1 MNLLYIKI
9 SQSRLILIYGKDIS
23 IGMEN
28 TKGVCMAKGYFTA
41 TPLGLGG
48 IEAVKQKIAGS
59 KMFNAD
65 DWNKYLAQGKIA
77 EYVQTISDFE
87 KKVNYD
93 TFANELDGI
102 KYLTS
107 DQKLLAMQNELY
119 GNKLDKVEKTKEIV
133 NEDGTKSTQKFET
146 TEYDY
151 VKGLLQSQVAY
162 NKATALYN
170 ESAQLKASRDKVGD
184 VFKAI
189 PQGLLEGGLSKIGAV
204 YNIFEGVINAIAAG
218 VSTQP
223 SDLDA
228 SGNIAVVENMDKAFR
243 AAFAGTGWDETAIDW
258 LRKNIFFYEEGDY
271 AQGFARYTYSAAE
284 SFGALIPGMILN
296 GAGQLFGA
304 TGKVAT
310 GLAKT
315 AQVSYYTG
323 MASSNMQELFRDD
336 TMLTRPTLELIANAS
351 IKTAFEIG
359 VEKTLGV
366 MFGNTSLDNIAFGYG
381 TVASSGITA
390 KNAIARIAKDAL
402 QEGMEEYFQDYSA
415 YFTDQVFSIWAEDYK
430 GCSDWTLQGAFDAF
444 VLGAAMSLGGS
455 LARAATTKRVS
466 TGEIDE
472 KTGKY
477 KKLGKLQS
485 FEYNLTMRSMLDTIN
500 ELDFDKMSTDEQ
512 VSVIGGLY
520 TTMRAITSLY
530 GTFGEERMAVAEK
543 ILNRVQQGKK
553 VTSEDVRNS
562 ITKLSLELQLGKE
575 KYQKAEEI
583 KELTNLMAI
592 EAVIKGTE
600 RKNKAELAQEIQDLK
615 LAGEVVTITK
625 KSTKQEIAE
634 TLDVSD
640 NVVDTIQKMLN
651 GTGKELI
658 VVQNGTGITETET
671 SVIAAKQ
678 CLETFDADTNMRTL
692 SEQRIIKAVLIDREV
707 SDAFNDIREI
717 MVGPNGTPYTP
728 QQFMTMLLYDDNF
741 AYSVLYNGDKD
752 LVRLISRLDT
762 IAKFLVKENGI
773 ENITKQDIAIVKE
786 RLHKVLYN
794 FYKGAPYVTQ
804 GDVEQSTILSS
815 DEKKQLKANNWQRGI
830 YANIMDRNEFPS
842 KEDLNVLEIMVNAY
856 KTDEST
862 KQKMLSDLKSTEIE
876 VVKTALKKLVTEFE
890 TNFKGVYN
898 GHIYLEYDGNPLKAE
913 FNTFLKQ
920 HNVTIDQILSG
931 DLDPALAQQV
941 MATQGSVSPSSC
953 VKYFQDLYKNEYR
966 HEFVPDFTKGTV
978 VVKEGFARSY
988 GSKTALQQATDISAD
1003 IDYKAETALIKK
1015 SYNLP
1020 YDIFGKDVTKF
1031 QKMNATID
1039 DVIKDP
1045 RLQSDTVKADV
1056 KAKYGDNS
1064 PMHTFMYLRDFIFNK
1079 SGGNESILVDNSGNY
1094 YIATIAGSD
1103 KVGAKA
1109 LNDNRAFKSIDEALQ
1124 EAQKD
1129 EIDGTADVDISECID
1144 KKYLSVFGKDN
1155 APEVIFEAMAYRED
1169 GEVVIDRTTYGYY
1182 DEDSNTIII
1191 NSNAFR
1197 KLTKADLEGLSEN
1210 QIARLKE
1217 EVLTQNRKQFRWT
1230 LLHEFRHALQAN
1242 NGLTLGFGE
1251 FLPKLARRNKA
1262 GAEAIIKDMRKHFP
1276 TAFGNEYNYKKDLE
1290 TADQILYQL
1299 SGEMGAVGYERE
1311 LNMYPLVI
1319 KRTSTGQ
1326 VQKIIMPWGTEYDRT
1341 GVVSQKVVSK
1351 SLKYEAGTGYVMTV
1365 NNVVNDS
1372 AMYKR
1377 VQAEIKH
1384 VLGNELRRQGYTN
1397 EMAIAK
1403 RAIFE
1408 GLRSTPNITNPEVFN
1423 RFWANIEQKTGLRFD
1438 QEARRDWANF
1448 NSLGNAEKLVL
1459 SVYPTTSP
1467 YSVDTEFVPVP
1478 VLQIRSN
1485 SKTQYIACTNI
1496 GGDNIGTAVKELQ
1509 RGGYIDA
1516 NASVKVSVENI
1527 QVGSLFDA
1535 FSLTT
1540 NTIRLRSDFTSVP
1553 ATKMI
1558 KLDNIIKGKTVTIL
1572 GLDNIQTYADKV
1584 LSTYDSSDR
1593 NLIGST
1599 NRRLAY
1605 VNRDMLTDIE
1615 QNTDLKFD
1623 DWYSK
1628 NKDKAT
1634 KAEVAYYQR
1643 FKDGTFDK
1651 AEFHSQF
1658 MQYLHDVFD
1667 VQKSALLNEYMWNSG
1682 MMSASDPR
1690 ATSNL
1695 KDKLATEIKSTPG
1708 MYQKMMNIARFQIAP
1723 MLSYNEFMNT
1733 DIPFVRVTTQTESGK
1748 RAFSGASLGTVNLD
1762 TQLGLV
1768 TSGDTTP
1775 YKLYVGTV
1783 KPKQALG
1790 FTTSGEYEVLLPT
1803 DITQSADKYTIVAKN
1818 DKFYLLGEEY
1828 GDIAEQIKD
1837 VDMRSAEGVPLDTTF
1852 SFFKNSTGKSRY
1864 VSHEAAQ
1871 NSNLKYYVKPN
1882 QVIQMDPRMQ
1892 ALNANS
1898 TGIEET
1904 LDRNF
1909 VNMIKNGR
1917 LRTKSDLYKYIR
1929 RAWNIDYYR
1938 GATKEYRAKLE
1949 ATFKLINDNYFGNTA
1964 ISNLKTLLVLMDQ
1977 GMADYYAARVTIL
1990 KYAEVH
1996 PENTK
2001 ISKLLT
2007 TGTTAESLNMVI
2019 NYIKTAPELKE
2030 LFGKLKTAFNLY
2042 RGMEYIDTY
2051 EGKKAMLVPMMA
2063 RFDGTLESA
2072 GLIAR
2077 DIRWTGIKDI
2087 QSKYAGKAKVGKE
2100 GEEELDAY
2108 ENTADTS
2115 GNNLSGIVKQEEK
2128 VDWLINYYIDKDLE
2142 GRSWK
2147 STQEAIVE
2155 RNKLYQK
2162 YNDSFDEFTDS
2173 EIDAMYADA
2182 ITSESVGRKVTSK
2195 NIIKESTGAKPLTV
2209 RGTYEH
2215 ARSTARKIISRL
2227 TTEQLAKFVEKHPD
2241 LGITADGK
2249 FKYPEMQ
2256 KVSPTMGLAGAENVL
2271 LMRRDFNAK
2280 LDEALEEVLAGKYGT
2295 KSEQKIIASQKKR
2308 IEKLEADLAA
2318 AMNQKAKGKQVE
2330 VIVEGSGL
2338 ITSMDSTTVPNTLQK
2353 VFETEFSE
2361 TAKTEVKYFSDEDDY
2376 HFKRNYETF
2385 VDQNAETLMELTEQD
2400 VDEILNFYE
2409 KYSLA
2414 PSGESSETF
2423 IRFNAIR
2430 QYMIMYIYKLGE
2442 DNMIPLSDAN
2452 KKRIETMFKA
2462 IKSSSGTE
2470 LSISREAQEIINPTA
2485 MILKS
2490 LQKIYGI
2497 EVDDQDIDDLR
2508 MTVKRD
2514 YTARA
2519 KAANMDVDEYRVQE
2533 MNKILRKIEKDAI
2546 VKLQGKPRNK
2556 VDMIL
2561 KWQRAAMLSSIGTW
2575 ARNAASNVLLDIT
2588 NKASDGIG
2596 NFTFGLLDKLT
2607 KSDQKRK
2614 LPTDQYRIT
2623 GTKLDKTDASDRVL
2637 IDFIDKTIRA
2647 SGIMDLIAD
2656 GLTKYDASATA
2667 HKSSAPSEVLAQLI
2681 VNSTISKLSNENTFP
2696 EGNHWWSKPFMAAGN
2711 GMAKLLYGYT
2721 DKNGKVHKG
2730 VMTDTKAVMKSF
2742 YSYLGKM
2749 LKEDFQSGRI
2759 TANDLSKGLNSRAI
2773 IDLIS
2778 NAYVMA
2784 SWDYMHKANF
2794 FNKLDG
2800 LIRKY
2805 TGDGGYF
2812 IWKQIEPFAAAG
2824 WNWFM
2829 KGLDYTPIGLVR
2841 AIKNYIKLENFAK
2854 KMDADK
2860 EMQVAPSSRFATYLV
2875 KRQLGSGIIGT
2886 IGTIAGCFLAGLG
2899 VAGIDD
2905 DDGKPK
2911 LYIGNLSVDIS
2922 NIFGTSGM
2930 LAGIAMGGAFIQ
2942 AKSKNQSWFEA
2953 VIEGMVS
2960 SFDSMF
2966 IDSVFSDVFDL
2977 MQSRETF
2984 TQVLMNRAG
2993 SSFAMFVPNLLKT
3006 ALSYSTVVTPKYS
3019 SGILGQLERQMVQ
3032 ILPSL
3037 AYALPR
3043 RYDIYTGELQ
3053 YKYNMP
3059 WMDRWY
3065 DAIAGVAV
3073 NYGTPIKVKRRVAS
3087 QLEVLATSLGV
3098 SKGELTGRYNDIGNL
3113 TTEQTGRLN
3122 LYYGKLNNNS
3132 LNKFINNQEKYYV
3145 ENEKGT
3151 RVNLYY
3157 NQMTDK
3163 QKKSVITRIMSDNAK
3178 YAKVYIGTQMGYK
3191 YYGTEDEVKKLIQL
3205 GVRNVYIKSDT
3216 RTGFVK

>member
-9 SQSRLILIYGKDIS
+9 SQCRLILIYGKDIS

-28 TKGVCMAKGYFTA
+28 TKGVCMAKSYFTA

-151 VKGLLQSQVAY
+151 VKGLLQSQIAY

-189 PQGLLEGGLSKIGAV
+189 PQGLLEDSIGKVGAI
-204 YNIFEGVINAIAAG
+204 YNVFEGVINAIAAG

-223 SDLDA
+223 NDLNA
-228 SGNIAVVENMDKAFR
+228 AGNIAVVENMDKAFR
-243 AAFAGTGWDETAIDW
+243 AAFVDTGWDDTAIDW
-258 LRKNIFFYEEGDY
+258 LQKNIFFYEEGDY
-271 AQGFARYTYSAAE
+271 AQGFARYTYSAAK

-359 VEKTLGV
+359 VEQTLGV
-366 MFGNTSLDNIAFGYG
+366 MFGSTSLDNMAFGYG

-500 ELDFDKMSTDEQ
+500 ELDFDKMSNDEQ

-640 NVVDTIQKMLN
+640 NVVDTIQKMLD

-658 VVQNGTGITETET
+658 VVQNGSGITETET

-707 SDAFNDIREI
+707 SDAFNDIRET

-762 IAKFLVKENGI
+762 IAKFLVKENRI
-773 ENITKQDIAIVKE
+773 ENITKQDIAIVKD

-862 KQKMLSDLKSTEIE
+862 KQKMLSDLKSTKIE

-898 GHIYLEYDGNPLKAE
+898 GHVYLEYDGNPLKAE

-941 MATQGSVSPSSC
+941 MAAQGSVSPNSC

-966 HEFVPDFTKGTV
+966 HEFVPDFTEGTV
-978 VVKEGFARSY
+978 IVKEGLARSY

-1045 RLQSDTVKADV
+1045 LLQSDTVKADV

-1064 PMHTFMYLRDFIFNK
+1064 PMHTFMYLRDFVFNK

-1210 QIARLKE
+1210 QIAKLKE

-1262 GAEAIIKDMRKHFP
+1262 GAEAIIKDIRKHFP

-1319 KRTSTGQ
+1319 KRTATGKI
-1326 VQKIIMPWGTEYDRT
+1326 QKIIMPWGTEYNQNGIID
-1341 GVVSQKVVSK
+1341 QKITSK
-1351 SLKYEAGTGYVMTV
+1351 SLGYMPGIGYTMSV
-1365 NNVVNDS
+1365 NNIVSDS
-1372 AMYKR
+1372 VSFQR
-1377 VQAEIKH
+1377 VQQQIKQTIAK
-1384 VLGNELRRQGYTN
+1384 ELVAQGYN
-1397 EMAIAK
+1397 KDIAAVS
-1403 RAIFE
+1403 RLIFN
-1408 GLRSTPNITNPEVFN
+1408 GLRSTPNITTQQVFDNFWSNIEKQTGLQFSENARLDWTAFN
-1423 RFWANIEQKTGLRFD
+1423 RLSGV
-1438 QEARRDWANF
+1438 
-1448 NSLGNAEKLVL
+1448 EKLVL
-1459 SVYPTTSP
+1459 SVFPTTSP
-1467 YSVDTEFVPVP
+1467 YEVESEFIPVP
-1478 VLQIRSN
+1478 VIQV
-1485 SKTQYIACTNI
+1485 KTKDRNFYFASTNI
-1496 GGDNIGTAVKELQ
+1496 NGDNIKTGIRELRNAGYLGGKET
-1509 RGGYIDA
+1509 
-1516 NASVKVSVENI
+1516 VKVSVQNVRVESLLNASAITNNI
-1527 QVGSLFDA
+1527 V
-1535 FSLTT
+1535 
-1540 NTIRLRSDFTSVP
+1540 RLQSDFTSVP
-1553 ATKMI
+1553 ITKVI
-1558 KLDNIIKGKTVTIL
+1558 TIDSIIRDKKITIL
-1572 GLDNIQTYADKV
+1572 GMSDVFDFATKV
-1584 LSTYDSSDR
+1584 LTNYDTSDR
-1593 NLIGST
+1593 AKIGT
-1599 NRRLAY
+1599 ANRKLAM
-1605 VNRDMLTDIE
+1605 VNRNMLNDIE
-1615 QNTDLKFD
+1615 AKPKMTFD
-1623 DWYSK
+1623 DWYNVNSWNLIIAEK
-1628 NKDKAT
+1628 MYYDVFKA
-1634 KAEVAYYQR
+1634 
-1643 FKDGTFDK
+1643 GTFTK
-1651 AEFHSQF
+1651 EEFHKQF
-1658 MQYLHDVFD
+1658 MQYIRDCFD
-1667 VQKSALLNEYMWNSG
+1667 VQHSKLLSTYMWDSG

-1690 ATSNL
+1690 RKTQL
-1695 KDKLATEIKSTPG
+1695 KDNLVKEIRDTPD
-1708 MYQKMMNIARFQIAP
+1708 MYRKMMNIARFQIAP
-1723 MLSYNEFMNT
+1723 MLSYDEFMNM
-1733 DIPFVRVTTQTESGK
+1733 DIPFIRITTQSETEK
-1748 RAFSGASLGTVNLD
+1748 VVFSGTSLGTVNLD
-1762 TQLGLV
+1762 TQLGL
-1768 TSGDTTP
+1768 TENENIP
-1775 YKLYVGTV
+1775 YKMYVGVV
-1783 KPKQALG
+1783 KPKQGLG
-1790 FTTSGEYEVLLPT
+1790 FTTSGEYEILLPS
-1803 DITQSADKYTIVAKN
+1803 DITQSADKYTVVFKGGT
-1818 DKFYLLGEEY
+1818 FYLLGEEY
-1828 GDIAEQIKD
+1828 GDIADQIKG
-1837 VDMRSAEGVPLDTTF
+1837 VTMESKEGVPLDTTF

-1882 QVIQMDPRMQ
+1882 QIIQMDPRMQ
-1892 ALNANS
+1892 SLNVNS

-1964 ISNLKTLLVLMDQ
+1964 IPNLKTLLVLMDQ

-1990 KYAEVH
+1990 KYAEAH

-2051 EGKKAMLVPMMA
+2051 EGKKAMLVPMMS

-2128 VDWLINYYIDKDLE
+2128 VDWLINYYIDKDFE

-2182 ITSESVGRKVTSK
+2182 ITSEGVGRKVTSA

-2215 ARSTARKIISRL
+2215 ARSVARKIISRL

-2256 KVSPTMGLAGAENVL
+2256 KVAPTMGLAGAENVL

-2280 LDEALEEVLAGKYGT
+2280 LDEALEEVLAGKYGS

-2308 IEKLEADLAA
+2308 IEKLEADLAT

-2385 VDQNAETLMELTEQD
+2385 VDQNAEALMELTEQD

-2414 PSGESSETF
+2414 PSGESSDTF

-2497 EVDDQDIDDLR
+2497 EIDDQDIDDLR

-2519 KAANMDVDEYRVQE
+2519 KVANMDVDEYRVQE

-2588 NKASDGIG
+2588 NKASDGLG
-2596 NFTFGLLDKLT
+2596 NATFGLLDKVT

-2614 LPTDQYRIT
+2614 LPSDQYRIT

-2637 IDFIDKTIRA
+2637 IDFIDKTVRA

-2667 HKSSAPSEVLAQLI
+2667 HRSSAPSEVLAQLI
-2681 VNSTISKLSNENTFP
+2681 ANSTIAKLSNENTFP

-2759 TANDLSKGLNSRAI
+2759 TANDLSKGLNSRAVL
-2773 IDLIS
+2773 DLIA

-2829 KGLDYTPIGLVR
+2829 KGLDYTPIGLAR

-2854 KMDADK
+2854 KMEADK

-2922 NIFGTSGM
+2922 NVFGTSGI

-2942 AKSKNQSWFEA
+2942 AKNKNQSWFEA

-2984 TQVLMNRAG
+2984 AQVLMNRAG

-3037 AYALPR
+3037 AYTLPR

-3059 WMDRWY
+3059 WMDKWY
-3065 DAIAGVAV
+3065 AAIAGVAV
-3073 NYGTPIKVKRRVAS
+3073 NYGTPVKVKRRVAS

-3098 SKGELTGRYNDIGNL
+3098 SKGELTGRYTDIGNL

-3122 LYYGKLNNNS
+3122 LYYGELNNNS

>member
-1 MNLLYIKI
+1 
-9 SQSRLILIYGKDIS
+9 
-23 IGMEN
+23 MEN
-28 TKGVCMAKGYFTA
+28 TKGVCMSKSYFTA

-223 SDLDA
+223 NDLDA

-258 LRKNIFFYEEGDY
+258 LQKNIFFYEEGDY

-359 VEKTLGV
+359 VEQTLGV
-366 MFGNTSLDNIAFGYG
+366 MFGNTSLDNMAFGYG

-472 KTGKY
+472 TTGKY

-640 NVVDTIQKMLN
+640 NVVDTIQKMLD

-707 SDAFNDIREI
+707 SDAFNDIRET

-773 ENITKQDIAIVKE
+773 ENITKQDIAIVKD

-876 VVKTALKKLVTEFE
+876 VVKTVLKKLVTEFE

-898 GHIYLEYDGNPLKAE
+898 GHVYLEYDGNPLKAE

-941 MATQGSVSPSSC
+941 IAAQGSVSPNSC

-978 VVKEGFARSY
+978 VVKEGLARSY

-1020 YDIFGKDVTKF
+1020 YNIFGKDVTKF

-1094 YIATIAGSD
+1094 YIATIVGSD

-1129 EIDGTADVDISECID
+1129 EIDGTADVDISDCID

-1169 GEVVIDRTTYGYY
+1169 GELVIDRTTYGYY

-1210 QIARLKE
+1210 QIAKLKE

-1251 FLPKLARRNKA
+1251 FLPKLARKNKA

-1290 TADQILYQL
+1290 VADQILYQL

-1341 GVVSQKVVSK
+1341 GIVNQKVVSK
-1351 SLKYEAGTGYVMTV
+1351 SLTFDPSAGYTMAV
-1365 NNVVNDS
+1365 NNIVSDS
-1372 AMYKR
+1372 PMFQKI
-1377 VQAEIKH
+1377 QQEIKQIIAK
-1384 VLGNELRRQGYTN
+1384 ELQAQGYTK
-1397 EMAIAK
+1397 EIASLS
-1403 RAIFE
+1403 RIIFN
-1408 GLRSTPNITNPEVFN
+1408 GIRSTPNITTQEAFDD
-1423 RFWANIEQKTGLRFD
+1423 FWNDMEKQTGLHFS
-1438 QEARRDWANF
+1438 ENARLDWVTF
-1448 NSLGNAEKLVL
+1448 NKLNGVEKLVL
-1459 SVYPTTSP
+1459 NIFPTTSP
-1467 YSVDTEFVPVP
+1467 YDVENEFIPVP
-1478 VLQIRSN
+1478 VIQV
-1485 SKTQYIACTNI
+1485 KTKDRTFYFASTNI
-1496 GGDNIGTAVKELQ
+1496 NGDNIKTAIREL
-1509 RGGYIDA
+1509 RNGGYLGGKET
-1516 NASVKVSVENI
+1516 VKVAVQNVQVE
-1527 QVGSLFDA
+1527 SLFNAASITD
-1535 FSLTT
+1535 
-1540 NTIRLRSDFTSVP
+1540 NVVRLQNDFTSVP
-1553 ATKMI
+1553 VTKALS
-1558 KLDNIIKGKTVTIL
+1558 LDSLIKGKRVTII
-1572 GLDNIQTYADKV
+1572 GMDSIYDFSTKV
-1584 LSTYDSSDR
+1584 LSTYDTSDR
-1593 NLIGST
+1593 TKIGEA
-1599 NRRLAY
+1599 NRKMAR
-1605 VNRDMLTDIE
+1605 VNRDMLDDIE
-1615 QNTDLKFD
+1615 KNPKLKFE
-1623 DWYSK
+1623 DWYNTNSWDLIK
-1628 NKDKAT
+1628 T
-1634 KAEVAYYQR
+1634 EIMYYNV
-1643 FKDGTFDK
+1643 FKSGTFTK
-1651 AEFHSQF
+1651 EEFHKQF
-1658 MQYLHDVFD
+1658 MQYVKDCFD
-1667 VQKSALLNEYMWNSG
+1667 VQHSRLLSRYMWDSG

-1690 ATSNL
+1690 RKTEL
-1695 KDKLATEIKSTPG
+1695 KDNLVAEIKGTPG

-1723 MLSYNEFMNT
+1723 MLSYDEFMNM
-1733 DIPFVRVTTQTESGK
+1733 DIPFIRITTQTETEK
-1748 RAFSGASLGTVNLD
+1748 VTFSGTSLGTVNLD
-1762 TQLGLV
+1762 TQLGLTDKEGV
-1768 TSGDTTP
+1768 P
-1775 YKLYVGTV
+1775 FKMYIGTV
-1783 KPKQALG
+1783 KPKQGLG
-1790 FTTSGEYEVLLPT
+1790 FTTSGEYEIMLPPNV
-1803 DITQSADKYTIVAKN
+1803 TQSADKYTVVSKAGT
-1818 DKFYLLGEEY
+1818 FYLLGEEY
-1828 GDIAEQIKD
+1828 GDIAEQIKG
-1837 VDMRSAEGVPLDTTF
+1837 VTMMSKEGVPLDTTF

-1882 QVIQMDPRMQ
+1882 QIIQMDPRMQ
-1892 ALNANS
+1892 SLNANS

-1964 ISNLKTLLVLMDQ
+1964 IPNLKTLLVLMDQ

-1990 KYAEVH
+1990 KYAEAH

-2051 EGKKAMLVPMMA
+2051 EGKKAMLVPMMS

-2128 VDWLINYYIDKDLE
+2128 VDWLINYYIDKDFE

-2162 YNDSFDEFTDS
+2162 YSDSFDEFTDS

-2182 ITSESVGRKVTSK
+2182 ITSEGVGRKVSSA

-2241 LGITADGK
+2241 LGISADGK
-2249 FKYPEMQ
+2249 FKYPDMQ

-2280 LDEALEEVLAGKYGT
+2280 LDEALEEVLAGKYGS

-2338 ITSMDSTTVPNTLQK
+2338 ITSMDSTAVPNTLQK

-2385 VDQNAETLMELTEQD
+2385 VDQNAEALMELTEQD
-2400 VDEILNFYE
+2400 IEEILNFYE

-2414 PSGESSETF
+2414 PSGESSDTF

-2497 EVDDQDIDDLR
+2497 EVDDKDIDDLR

-2514 YTARA
+2514 YTAQA

-2588 NKASDGIG
+2588 NKASDGLG
-2596 NFTFGLLDKLT
+2596 NATFGLLDKIT

-2614 LPTDQYRIT
+2614 LPADQYRIT

-2637 IDFIDKTIRA
+2637 IDFIDKTVRA

-2667 HKSSAPSEVLAQLI
+2667 HRSSAPSEVLAQLI
-2681 VNSTISKLSNENTFP
+2681 ANSTIAKLSNENTFP

-2759 TANDLSKGLNSRAI
+2759 TANDLSKGLNSRAVL
-2773 IDLIS
+2773 DLIS

-2829 KGLDYTPIGLVR
+2829 KGLDYTPIGLAR

-2854 KMDADK
+2854 KMEADK

-2922 NIFGTSGM
+2922 NVFGTSGI

-2984 TQVLMNRAG
+2984 AQVLMNRAG

-3037 AYALPR
+3037 AYTLPR

-3065 DAIAGVAV
+3065 AAIAGVAV
-3073 NYGTPIKVKRRVAS
+3073 NYGTPVKVKRRVAS
-3087 QLEVLATSLGV
+3087 PVEVLATSLGV
-3098 SKGELTGRYNDIGNL
+3098 SKGELTGRYTDIGNL

-3122 LYYGKLNNNS
+3122 LYYGELNHNS

>member
-189 PQGLLEGGLSKIGAV
+189 PQGLLEDSIGKVGAI
-204 YNIFEGVINAIAAG
+204 YNVFEGVINAIAAG

-223 SDLDA
+223 NDLNA
-228 SGNIAVVENMDKAFR
+228 AGNIAVVENMDKAFR
-243 AAFAGTGWDETAIDW
+243 AAFVDTGWDDTAIDW
-258 LRKNIFFYEEGDY
+258 LQKNIFFYEEGDY
-271 AQGFARYTYSAAE
+271 AQGFARYTYSAAK

-366 MFGNTSLDNIAFGYG
+366 MFGNTSLDNMAFGYG

-500 ELDFDKMSTDEQ
+500 ELDFDKMSNDEQ

-575 KYQKAEEI
+575 KYQKVEEV

-600 RKNKAELAQEIQDLK
+600 RKNKSQLAQEIQDLK
-615 LAGEVVTITK
+615 LAGEVKTITK
-625 KSTKQEIAE
+625 NNTKQEIAE

-640 NVVDTIQKMLN
+640 NVVDTIQKMLD

-658 VVQNGTGITETET
+658 VVENGSGITETET

-707 SDAFNDIREI
+707 SDAFNDIRET

-830 YANIMDRNEFPS
+830 YANIIDRNEFPS

-862 KQKMLSDLKSTEIE
+862 KQKMLSDLKSTKIE
-876 VVKTALKKLVTEFE
+876 VVKTALNKLVTEFE

-920 HNVTIDQILSG
+920 HNVTIDQILNG

-941 MATQGSVSPSSC
+941 MAAQGSVSPNSC

-978 VVKEGFARSY
+978 VVKEGLARSY

-1064 PMHTFMYLRDFIFNK
+1064 PMHTFMYLRDFVFNK

-1210 QIARLKE
+1210 QIAKLKE

-1251 FLPKLARRNKA
+1251 FLPKLARQNKA

-1319 KRTSTGQ
+1319 KRTATGKI
-1326 VQKIIMPWGTEYDRT
+1326 QKIIMPWGTEYNQNGIID
-1341 GVVSQKVVSK
+1341 QKITSK
-1351 SLKYEAGTGYVMTV
+1351 SLGYMPGIGYTMSV
-1365 NNVVNDS
+1365 NNIVSDS
-1372 AMYKR
+1372 VSFQR
-1377 VQAEIKH
+1377 VQQQIKQT
-1384 VLGNELRRQGYTN
+1384 VAKELVAQGYN
-1397 EMAIAK
+1397 KDIAAVS
-1403 RAIFE
+1403 RLIFN
-1408 GLRSTPNITNPEVFN
+1408 GLRSTPNITTQQVFDNFWSNIEKQTGLQFSENARLDWTAFN
-1423 RFWANIEQKTGLRFD
+1423 RLSGV
-1438 QEARRDWANF
+1438 
-1448 NSLGNAEKLVL
+1448 EKLVL
-1459 SVYPTTSP
+1459 SVFPTTSP
-1467 YSVDTEFVPVP
+1467 YEVESEFIPVP
-1478 VLQIRSN
+1478 VIQV
-1485 SKTQYIACTNI
+1485 KTKDRNFYFASTNI
-1496 GGDNIGTAVKELQ
+1496 NGDNIKTGIRELRNAGYLGGKET
-1509 RGGYIDA
+1509 
-1516 NASVKVSVENI
+1516 VKVSVQNVRVESLLNASAITNNI
-1527 QVGSLFDA
+1527 V
-1535 FSLTT
+1535 
-1540 NTIRLRSDFTSVP
+1540 RLQSDFTSVP
-1553 ATKMI
+1553 ITKVI
-1558 KLDNIIKGKTVTIL
+1558 TIDSIIRDKKITIL
-1572 GLDNIQTYADKV
+1572 GMSDVFDFATKV
-1584 LSTYDSSDR
+1584 LTNYDTSDR
-1593 NLIGST
+1593 AKIGT
-1599 NRRLAY
+1599 ANRKLAM
-1605 VNRDMLTDIE
+1605 VNRNMLNDIE
-1615 QNTDLKFD
+1615 AKPKMTFD
-1623 DWYSK
+1623 DWYNVNSWNLIIAEK
-1628 NKDKAT
+1628 MYYDVFKA
-1634 KAEVAYYQR
+1634 
-1643 FKDGTFDK
+1643 GTFTK
-1651 AEFHSQF
+1651 EEFHKQF
-1658 MQYLHDVFD
+1658 MQYIRDCFD
-1667 VQKSALLNEYMWNSG
+1667 VQHSKLLSTYMWDSG

-1690 ATSNL
+1690 RKTQL
-1695 KDKLATEIKSTPG
+1695 KDNLVKEIRDTPD
-1708 MYQKMMNIARFQIAP
+1708 MYRKMMNIARFQIAP
-1723 MLSYNEFMNT
+1723 MLSYDEFMNM
-1733 DIPFVRVTTQTESGK
+1733 DMPFIRITTQSETEK
-1748 RAFSGASLGTVNLD
+1748 VVFSGTSLGTVNLD
-1762 TQLGLV
+1762 TQLGL
-1768 TSGDTTP
+1768 TENENIP
-1775 YKLYVGTV
+1775 YKMYVGVV
-1783 KPKQALG
+1783 KPKQGLG
-1790 FTTSGEYEVLLPT
+1790 FTTSGEYEILLPS
-1803 DITQSADKYTIVAKN
+1803 DITQSADKYTVVFKGGT
-1818 DKFYLLGEEY
+1818 FYLLGEEY
-1828 GDIAEQIKD
+1828 GDIADQIKG
-1837 VDMRSAEGVPLDTTF
+1837 VTMESKEGVPLDTTF

-1882 QVIQMDPRMQ
+1882 QIIQMDPRMQ
-1892 ALNANS
+1892 SLNANS

-1949 ATFKLINDNYFGNTA
+1949 ATFRLINDNYFGNTA
-1964 ISNLKTLLVLMDQ
+1964 IPNLKTLLVLMDQ

-1990 KYAEVH
+1990 KYAEAH

-2030 LFGKLKTAFNLY
+2030 LFRKLKTVFNIY
-2042 RGMEYIDTY
+2042 RGKEYVDTY
-2051 EGKKAMLVPMMA
+2051 ESSKAMLVPMMS

-2077 DIRWTGIKDI
+2077 DIRWTGIKEI

-2100 GEEELDAY
+2100 GEEELDKY

-2128 VDWLINYYIDKDLE
+2128 VDWLINYYIDKDFE

-2162 YNDSFDEFTDS
+2162 YSDSFEEFTDS

-2182 ITSESVGRKVTSK
+2182 ITSEGVGRKVSSA

-2249 FKYPEMQ
+2249 FKYPDMQ

-2280 LDEALEEVLAGKYGT
+2280 LDEALEEVLAGKYGS

-2338 ITSMDSTTVPNTLQK
+2338 ITSMDSTAVPNTLQK

-2385 VDQNAETLMELTEQD
+2385 VDQNAEALMELTEQD
-2400 VDEILNFYE
+2400 IEEILNFYE

-2414 PSGESSETF
+2414 PSGESSDTF

-2497 EVDDQDIDDLR
+2497 DVDDQDIDDLR

-2588 NKASDGIG
+2588 NKASDGLG
-2596 NFTFGLLDKLT
+2596 NATFGLLDKVT

-2614 LPTDQYRIT
+2614 LPADQYRIT

-2637 IDFIDKTIRA
+2637 IDFIDKTVRA

-2667 HKSSAPSEVLAQLI
+2667 HRSSAPSEVLAQLI
-2681 VNSTISKLSNENTFP
+2681 ANSTIAKLSNENTFP

-2773 IDLIS
+2773 LDLIS

-2829 KGLDYTPIGLVR
+2829 KGLDYTPIGLAR

-2854 KMDADK
+2854 KMEADK

-2922 NIFGTSGM
+2922 NVFGTSGI

-3032 ILPSL
+3032 VLPSL
-3037 AYALPR
+3037 AYTLPR

-3065 DAIAGVAV
+3065 AAIAGVAV
-3073 NYGTPIKVKRRVAS
+3073 NYGTPVKVKRRVAS
-3087 QLEVLATSLGV
+3087 PLEVLATSLGV
-3098 SKGELTGRYNDIGNL
+3098 SKGELTGRYSDIGNL
-3113 TTEQTGRLN
+3113 TTEQTGKLN
-3122 LYYGKLNNNS
+3122 LYYGELNHNS

>member
-9 SQSRLILIYGKDIS
+9 SQCRLILIYGKDIS

-28 TKGVCMAKGYFTA
+28 TKGVCMAKSYFTA

-189 PQGLLEGGLSKIGAV
+189 PQGLLEGGISKIGAV

-223 SDLDA
+223 NDLDA

-366 MFGNTSLDNIAFGYG
+366 MFGNTSLDNMAFGYG

-615 LAGEVVTITK
+615 LAGEVKTITK
-625 KSTKQEIAE
+625 KNTKQEIAE

-640 NVVDTIQKMLN
+640 NVVDTIQKMLE

-658 VVQNGTGITETET
+658 VVENGSGITETET

-707 SDAFNDIREI
+707 SDAFNDIRET

-773 ENITKQDIAIVKE
+773 ENITKQDIAIIKD

-862 KQKMLSDLKSTEIE
+862 KQKMLSDLKSTKIE

-898 GHIYLEYDGNPLKAE
+898 GHVYLEYDGNPLKAE

-941 MATQGSVSPSSC
+941 MAAQGSVSPNSC

-966 HEFVPDFTKGTV
+966 HEFVPDFTEGTV
-978 VVKEGFARSY
+978 IVKEGLARSY

-1064 PMHTFMYLRDFIFNK
+1064 PMHTFMYLRDFVFNK

-1210 QIARLKE
+1210 QIAKLKE

-1262 GAEAIIKDMRKHFP
+1262 GAEAIIKDIRKHFP

-1319 KRTSTGQ
+1319 KRTATGKI
-1326 VQKIIMPWGTEYDRT
+1326 QKIIMPWGTEYNQNGIID
-1341 GVVSQKVVSK
+1341 QKITSK
-1351 SLKYEAGTGYVMTV
+1351 SLGYMPGIGYTMSV
-1365 NNVVNDS
+1365 NNIVSDS
-1372 AMYKR
+1372 VSFQR
-1377 VQAEIKH
+1377 VQQQIKQTIAK
-1384 VLGNELRRQGYTN
+1384 ELVAQGYN
-1397 EMAIAK
+1397 KDIAAVS
-1403 RAIFE
+1403 RLIFN
-1408 GLRSTPNITNPEVFN
+1408 GLRSTPNITTQQVFDNFWSNIEKQTGLQFSENARLDWTAFN
-1423 RFWANIEQKTGLRFD
+1423 RLSGV
-1438 QEARRDWANF
+1438 
-1448 NSLGNAEKLVL
+1448 EKLVL
-1459 SVYPTTSP
+1459 SVFPTTSP
-1467 YSVDTEFVPVP
+1467 YEVESEFIPVP
-1478 VLQIRSN
+1478 VIQV
-1485 SKTQYIACTNI
+1485 KTKDRNFYFASTNI
-1496 GGDNIGTAVKELQ
+1496 NGDNIKTGIRELRNAGYLGGKET
-1509 RGGYIDA
+1509 
-1516 NASVKVSVENI
+1516 VKVSVQNVRVESLLNASAITNNI
-1527 QVGSLFDA
+1527 V
-1535 FSLTT
+1535 
-1540 NTIRLRSDFTSVP
+1540 RLQSDFTSVP
-1553 ATKMI
+1553 VTKVI
-1558 KLDNIIKGKTVTIL
+1558 TIDSIIRDKKITIL
-1572 GLDNIQTYADKV
+1572 GMSDVFDFATKV
-1584 LSTYDSSDR
+1584 LTNYDTSDR
-1593 NLIGST
+1593 AKIGT
-1599 NRRLAY
+1599 ANRKLAM
-1605 VNRDMLTDIE
+1605 VNRNMLNDIE
-1615 QNTDLKFD
+1615 AKPKMTFD
-1623 DWYSK
+1623 DWYNVNSWNLIIAEK
-1628 NKDKAT
+1628 MYYDVFKA
-1634 KAEVAYYQR
+1634 
-1643 FKDGTFDK
+1643 GTFTK
-1651 AEFHSQF
+1651 EEFHKQF
-1658 MQYLHDVFD
+1658 MQYIRDCFD
-1667 VQKSALLNEYMWNSG
+1667 VQHSKLLSTYMWDSG

-1690 ATSNL
+1690 RKTQL
-1695 KDKLATEIKSTPG
+1695 KDNLVKEIRDTPD
-1708 MYQKMMNIARFQIAP
+1708 MYRKMMNIARFQIAP
-1723 MLSYNEFMNT
+1723 MLSYDEFMNM
-1733 DIPFVRVTTQTESGK
+1733 DMPFIRITTQSETEK
-1748 RAFSGASLGTVNLD
+1748 VVFSGTSLGTVNLD
-1762 TQLGLV
+1762 TQLGL
-1768 TSGDTTP
+1768 TENENIP
-1775 YKLYVGTV
+1775 YKMYVGVV
-1783 KPKQALG
+1783 KPKQGLG
-1790 FTTSGEYEVLLPT
+1790 FTTSGEYEILLPS
-1803 DITQSADKYTIVAKN
+1803 DITQSADKYTVVFKGGT
-1818 DKFYLLGEEY
+1818 FYLLGEEY
-1828 GDIAEQIKD
+1828 GDIADQIKG
-1837 VDMRSAEGVPLDTTF
+1837 VTMESKEGVSLDTTF

-1882 QVIQMDPRMQ
+1882 QIIQMDPRMQ
-1892 ALNANS
+1892 SLNANS

-1964 ISNLKTLLVLMDQ
+1964 IPNLKTLLVLMDQ

-1990 KYAEVH
+1990 KYAEAH

-2030 LFGKLKTAFNLY
+2030 LFGKLKTVFNIY
-2042 RGMEYIDTY
+2042 RGKEYVDTY
-2051 EGKKAMLVPMMA
+2051 ESEKLMLVPMMA

-2077 DIRWTGIKDI
+2077 DIRWTAIKDI

-2100 GEEELDAY
+2100 GDEELDKY

-2115 GNNLSGIVKQEEK
+2115 GNNLSGIIKQEEK
-2128 VDWLINYYIDKDLE
+2128 VDWLINYYIDKDFE

-2162 YNDSFDEFTDS
+2162 YSDSFEEFTDS

-2182 ITSESVGRKVTSK
+2182 ITSEGVGRKVTSA

-2215 ARSTARKIISRL
+2215 ARSVARKIISRL

-2249 FKYPEMQ
+2249 FKYPDMQ

-2280 LDEALEEVLAGKYGT
+2280 LDEALEEVLAGKYGS

-2338 ITSMDSTTVPNTLQK
+2338 ITSMDSTAVPNTLQK

-2385 VDQNAETLMELTEQD
+2385 VDQNAEVLMELTEQD

-2414 PSGESSETF
+2414 PSGESSDTF

-2442 DNMIPLSDAN
+2442 GNMIPLSDAN

-2497 EVDDQDIDDLR
+2497 DVDDQDIDDLR

-2575 ARNAASNVLLDIT
+2575 ARNAASNVLLDVT
-2588 NKASDGIG
+2588 NKVSDGLG
-2596 NFTFGLLDKLT
+2596 NATFGLLDKVT

-2614 LPTDQYRIT
+2614 LPSDQYRIT

-2667 HKSSAPSEVLAQLI
+2667 HRSSAPSEVLAQLI
-2681 VNSTISKLSNENTFP
+2681 ANSTIAKLSNENTFP

-2759 TANDLSKGLNSRAI
+2759 TANDLSKGLNSRAVL
-2773 IDLIS
+2773 DLIS

-2829 KGLDYTPIGLVR
+2829 KGLDYTPIGLAR

-2854 KMDADK
+2854 KMEADK

-2922 NIFGTSGM
+2922 NVFGTSGI

-2942 AKSKNQSWFEA
+2942 AKNKNQSWFEA

-3019 SGILGQLERQMVQ
+3019 NGILGQLERQMVQ

-3037 AYALPR
+3037 AYTLPR

-3059 WMDRWY
+3059 WMDKWY
-3065 DAIAGVAV
+3065 AAIAGVAV
-3073 NYGTPIKVKRRVAS
+3073 NYGTPVKVKRRVAS
-3087 QLEVLATSLGV
+3087 QLEVLAASLGV

-3122 LYYGKLNNNS
+3122 LYYGELNHNS

-3163 QKKSVITRIMSDNAK
+3163 QKKSVIIRIMSDNAK

-3216 RTGFVK
+3216 RAGFVK

>member
-9 SQSRLILIYGKDIS
+9 SQCRLILIYGKDIS

-28 TKGVCMAKGYFTA
+28 TKGVCMAKSYFTA

-223 SDLDA
+223 NDLDA

-243 AAFAGTGWDETAIDW
+243 AAFADTGWDETAIDW

-366 MFGNTSLDNIAFGYG
+366 MFGNTSLDNMAFGYG

-455 LARAATTKRVS
+455 LARAATTKRAS

-640 NVVDTIQKMLN
+640 NVVDTIQKMLD

-658 VVQNGTGITETET
+658 VVENGSGITETET

-707 SDAFNDIREI
+707 SDAFNDIRETMI
-717 MVGPNGTPYTP
+717 GPNGTPYTP

-773 ENITKQDIAIVKE
+773 ENITKQDIAIIKE

-862 KQKMLSDLKSTEIE
+862 KQKMLSDLKSTKIE

-898 GHIYLEYDGNPLKAE
+898 GHVYLEYDGNPLKAE

-941 MATQGSVSPSSC
+941 MATQGSVSPNSC

-978 VVKEGFARSY
+978 VVKEGLARSY

-1064 PMHTFMYLRDFIFNK
+1064 PMHTFMYLRDFVFSK

-1169 GEVVIDRTTYGYY
+1169 GELVIDRTTYGYY

-1197 KLTKADLEGLSEN
+1197 KITKADLEGLSEN
-1210 QIARLKE
+1210 QIAKLKE

-1251 FLPKLARRNKA
+1251 FLPKLARKNKA

-1319 KRTSTGQ
+1319 KRTATGKI
-1326 VQKIIMPWGTEYDRT
+1326 QKIIMPWGTEYNQNGIID
-1341 GVVSQKVVSK
+1341 QKITSK
-1351 SLKYEAGTGYVMTV
+1351 SLGYMPGIGYTMSV
-1365 NNVVNDS
+1365 NNIVSDS
-1372 AMYKR
+1372 ESFQR
-1377 VQAEIKH
+1377 VQQQIKQTIAK
-1384 VLGNELRRQGYTN
+1384 ELVAQGYN
-1397 EMAIAK
+1397 KDIAAVS
-1403 RAIFE
+1403 RLIFN
-1408 GLRSTPNITNPEVFN
+1408 GLRSTPNITTQQVFDNFWSNIEKQTGLQFSENARLDWTAFN
-1423 RFWANIEQKTGLRFD
+1423 RLSGV
-1438 QEARRDWANF
+1438 
-1448 NSLGNAEKLVL
+1448 EKLVL
-1459 SVYPTTSP
+1459 SVFPTTSP
-1467 YSVDTEFVPVP
+1467 YEVESEFIPVP
-1478 VLQIRSN
+1478 VIQL
-1485 SKTQYIACTNI
+1485 KTKDRNFYFASTNI
-1496 GGDNIGTAVKELQ
+1496 NGDNIKTGIRELRNAGYLSGKET
-1509 RGGYIDA
+1509 
-1516 NASVKVSVENI
+1516 VKVSVQNVRVESLLNASAITNNI
-1527 QVGSLFDA
+1527 V
-1535 FSLTT
+1535 
-1540 NTIRLRSDFTSVP
+1540 RLQSDFTSVP
-1553 ATKMI
+1553 VTKVI
-1558 KLDNIIKGKTVTIL
+1558 TIDSIIRDKKITIL
-1572 GLDNIQTYADKV
+1572 GMSDVFDFATKV
-1584 LSTYDSSDR
+1584 LTNYDTSDR
-1593 NLIGST
+1593 AKIGT
-1599 NRRLAY
+1599 ANRKLAM
-1605 VNRDMLTDIE
+1605 VNRNMLNDIE
-1615 QNTDLKFD
+1615 AKPKMTFD
-1623 DWYSK
+1623 DWYNVNSWNLIIAEK
-1628 NKDKAT
+1628 MYYDVFKA
-1634 KAEVAYYQR
+1634 
-1643 FKDGTFDK
+1643 GTFTK
-1651 AEFHSQF
+1651 EEFHRQF
-1658 MQYLHDVFD
+1658 MQYVRDCFD
-1667 VQKSALLNEYMWNSG
+1667 VQHSKLLSTYMWDSG

-1690 ATSNL
+1690 RKTQL
-1695 KDKLATEIKSTPG
+1695 KDNLVKEIRDTPD
-1708 MYQKMMNIARFQIAP
+1708 MYRKMMNIARFQIAP
-1723 MLSYNEFMNT
+1723 MLSYDEFMNM
-1733 DIPFVRVTTQTESGK
+1733 DMPFIRITTQSETK
-1748 RAFSGASLGTVNLD
+1748 KVIFSGTSLGTVNLD
-1762 TQLGLV
+1762 TQLGL
-1768 TSGDTTP
+1768 TENENIP
-1775 YKLYVGTV
+1775 YKMYVGVV
-1783 KPKQALG
+1783 KPKQGLG
-1790 FTTSGEYEVLLPT
+1790 FTTSGEYEILLPS
-1803 DITQSADKYTIVAKN
+1803 DITQSADKYTVVFKGGT
-1818 DKFYLLGEEY
+1818 FYLLGEEY
-1828 GDIAEQIKD
+1828 GDIADQIKG
-1837 VDMRSAEGVPLDTTF
+1837 VTMESKEGVPLDTTF

-1882 QVIQMDPRMQ
+1882 QIIQMDPRMQ
-1892 ALNANS
+1892 SLNANS

-1964 ISNLKTLLVLMDQ
+1964 IPNLKTLLVLMDQ

-1990 KYAEVH
+1990 KYAEAH

-2128 VDWLINYYIDKDLE
+2128 VDWLINYYIDKDFE

-2162 YNDSFDEFTDS
+2162 YNDSFNEFTDS

-2182 ITSESVGRKVTSK
+2182 ITSEGVGRKVSSA

-2215 ARSTARKIISRL
+2215 ARSIARKIISRL

-2249 FKYPEMQ
+2249 FKYPDMQ
-2256 KVSPTMGLAGAENVL
+2256 KVSPTMGLAGAKNVL

-2280 LDEALEEVLAGKYGT
+2280 LDEALEEVLAGKYGS

-2338 ITSMDSTTVPNTLQK
+2338 ITSMDSTAVPNTLQK

-2385 VDQNAETLMELTEQD
+2385 VDQNAEALMELTEQD
-2400 VDEILNFYE
+2400 IEEILNFYE

-2414 PSGESSETF
+2414 PSGESSGTF

-2442 DNMIPLSDAN
+2442 DNMIPLSDTN

-2470 LSISREAQEIINPTA
+2470 LSISREAQEIINPTE

-2497 EVDDQDIDDLR
+2497 DVDDQDIDDLR

-2546 VKLQGKPRNK
+2546 VKLQDKPRNK

-2588 NKASDGIG
+2588 NKASDGLG
-2596 NFTFGLLDKLT
+2596 NATFGLLDKIT

-2614 LPTDQYRIT
+2614 LPSDQYRIT

-2667 HKSSAPSEVLAQLI
+2667 HRSSAPSEVLAQLI
-2681 VNSTISKLSNENTFP
+2681 ANSTIAKLSNENTFP

-2759 TANDLSKGLNSRAI
+2759 TANDLSKGLNSRAVL
-2773 IDLIS
+2773 DLIS

-2829 KGLDYTPIGLVR
+2829 KGLDYTPIGLAR

-2854 KMDADK
+2854 KIEADK
-2860 EMQVAPSSRFATYLV
+2860 KMQVAPSSRFATYLV

-2922 NIFGTSGM
+2922 NVFGTSGI

-2960 SFDSMF
+2960 SCDSMF

-3037 AYALPR
+3037 AYTLPR

-3065 DAIAGVAV
+3065 AAIAGVAV
-3073 NYGTPIKVKRRVAS
+3073 NYGTPVKVKRRVAS
-3087 QLEVLATSLGV
+3087 PLEVLATSLGV
-3098 SKGELTGRYNDIGNL
+3098 SKGELTGRYTDIGNL

-3122 LYYGKLNNNS
+3122 LYYGELNHNS

-3205 GVRNVYIKSDT
+3205 GIRNVYIKSDT

>member
-9 SQSRLILIYGKDIS
+9 SQCRLILIYGKDIS

-28 TKGVCMAKGYFTA
+28 TKGVCMAKSYFTA

-223 SDLDA
+223 NDLNA
-228 SGNIAVVENMDKAFR
+228 AGNIAVVENMDKAFR
-243 AAFAGTGWDETAIDW
+243 AAFVDSGWDETAIDW

-323 MASSNMQELFRDD
+323 MASSNMQELFRDN

-366 MFGNTSLDNIAFGYG
+366 MFGSTSLDNMAFGYG

-455 LARAATTKRVS
+455 LVRAATTKRVS

-500 ELDFDKMSTDEQ
+500 EVDFDKMSNDEQ

-543 ILNRVQQGKK
+543 ILNRVQQGNK

-575 KYQKAEEI
+575 KYQKVEEI
-583 KELTNLMAI
+583 KELNNIMAI

-615 LAGEVVTITK
+615 LAGEVKTITK
-625 KSTKQEIAE
+625 NNTKQEIAE

-640 NVVDTIQKMLN
+640 NVVDTIQKMLE

-658 VVQNGTGITETET
+658 VVENGSGITETET

-707 SDAFNDIREI
+707 SDAFNDIRET

-842 KEDLNVLEIMVNAY
+842 EEDLNVLEIMVNAY

-862 KQKMLSDLKSTEIE
+862 KQKMLSDLKSTKIE
-876 VVKTALKKLVTEFE
+876 VVKTALNKLVTEFE

-898 GHIYLEYDGNPLKAE
+898 GHVYLEYDGNPLKAE

-941 MATQGSVSPSSC
+941 MAAQGSVSPNSC

-978 VVKEGFARSY
+978 VVKEGLARSY

-1064 PMHTFMYLRDFIFNK
+1064 PMHTFMYLRDFVFNK

-1094 YIATIAGSD
+1094 YIATIVGSD
-1103 KVGAKA
+1103 KVGTKA

-1129 EIDGTADVDISECID
+1129 EIDGTASVDISDCID

-1155 APEVIFEAMAYRED
+1155 APEIIFEAMAYRED

-1210 QIARLKE
+1210 QIAKLKE

-1251 FLPKLARRNKA
+1251 FLPKLARKNKA

-1319 KRTSTGQ
+1319 KRTATGKI
-1326 VQKIIMPWGTEYDRT
+1326 QKIIMPWGTEYNQNGIID
-1341 GVVSQKVVSK
+1341 QKITSK
-1351 SLKYEAGTGYVMTV
+1351 SLGYMPGIGYTMSV
-1365 NNVVNDS
+1365 NNIVSDS
-1372 AMYKR
+1372 VSFQR
-1377 VQAEIKH
+1377 VQQQIKQTIAK
-1384 VLGNELRRQGYTN
+1384 ELVAQGYN
-1397 EMAIAK
+1397 KDIAAVS
-1403 RAIFE
+1403 RLIFN
-1408 GLRSTPNITNPEVFN
+1408 GLRSTPNITTQQVFDNFWSNIEKQTGLQFSENARLDWTAFN
-1423 RFWANIEQKTGLRFD
+1423 RLSGV
-1438 QEARRDWANF
+1438 
-1448 NSLGNAEKLVL
+1448 EKLVL
-1459 SVYPTTSP
+1459 SVFPTTSP
-1467 YSVDTEFVPVP
+1467 YEVESEFIPVP
-1478 VLQIRSN
+1478 VIQV
-1485 SKTQYIACTNI
+1485 KTKDRNFYFASTNI
-1496 GGDNIGTAVKELQ
+1496 NGDNIKTGIRELRNAGYLGGKET
-1509 RGGYIDA
+1509 
-1516 NASVKVSVENI
+1516 VKVSVQNVRVESLLNASAITNNI
-1527 QVGSLFDA
+1527 V
-1535 FSLTT
+1535 
-1540 NTIRLRSDFTSVP
+1540 RLQSDFTSVP
-1553 ATKMI
+1553 ITKVI
-1558 KLDNIIKGKTVTIL
+1558 TIDSIIRDKKITIL
-1572 GLDNIQTYADKV
+1572 GMSDVFDFATKV
-1584 LSTYDSSDR
+1584 LTNYDTSDR
-1593 NLIGST
+1593 AKIGT
-1599 NRRLAY
+1599 ANRKLAM
-1605 VNRDMLTDIE
+1605 VNRNMLNDIE
-1615 QNTDLKFD
+1615 AKPKMTFD
-1623 DWYSK
+1623 DWYNVNSWNLIIAEK
-1628 NKDKAT
+1628 MYYDVFKA
-1634 KAEVAYYQR
+1634 
-1643 FKDGTFDK
+1643 GTFTK
-1651 AEFHSQF
+1651 EEFHKQF
-1658 MQYLHDVFD
+1658 MQYIRDCFD
-1667 VQKSALLNEYMWNSG
+1667 VQHSKLLSTYMWDSG

-1690 ATSNL
+1690 RKTQL
-1695 KDKLATEIKSTPG
+1695 KDNLIKEIRDTPD
-1708 MYQKMMNIARFQIAP
+1708 MYRKMMNIARFQIAP
-1723 MLSYNEFMNT
+1723 MLSYDEFMNM
-1733 DIPFVRVTTQTESGK
+1733 DMPFIRITTQSETEK
-1748 RAFSGASLGTVNLD
+1748 VVFSGTSLGTVNLD
-1762 TQLGLV
+1762 TQLGL
-1768 TSGDTTP
+1768 TENENIP
-1775 YKLYVGTV
+1775 YKMYVGVV
-1783 KPKQALG
+1783 KPKQGLG
-1790 FTTSGEYEVLLPT
+1790 FTTSGEYEILLPS
-1803 DITQSADKYTIVAKN
+1803 DITQSADKYTVVFKGGT
-1818 DKFYLLGEEY
+1818 FYLLGEEY
-1828 GDIAEQIKD
+1828 GDIADQIKG
-1837 VDMRSAEGVPLDTTF
+1837 VTMESKEGVPLDTTF

-1964 ISNLKTLLVLMDQ
+1964 IPNLKTLLVLMDQ

-1990 KYAEVH
+1990 KYAEAH

-2001 ISKLLT
+2001 IYKLLT

-2019 NYIKTAPELKE
+2019 NYIKTAPELKT
-2030 LFGKLKTAFNLY
+2030 LFGKLKTVFNIY
-2042 RGMEYIDTY
+2042 RGKEYVDTY
-2051 EGKKAMLVPMMA
+2051 ESSKLMLVPMMS

-2077 DIRWTGIKDI
+2077 DIRWTGIKEI

-2100 GEEELDAY
+2100 GDEELDKY

-2128 VDWLINYYIDKDLE
+2128 VDWLINYYIDKDFE

-2162 YNDSFDEFTDS
+2162 YTKSFDEFSDS

-2182 ITSESVGRKVTSK
+2182 ITSESVGRKVTSE

-2215 ARSTARKIISRL
+2215 ARSTARKIISKL

-2308 IEKLEADLAA
+2308 IEKLEADLAT

-2385 VDQNAETLMELTEQD
+2385 VDQNAEALMELTEQD
-2400 VDEILNFYE
+2400 IEEILNFYE

-2414 PSGESSETF
+2414 PSGESSDTF

-2546 VKLQGKPRNK
+2546 AKLQGKPRNK

-2588 NKASDGIG
+2588 NKASDGLG
-2596 NFTFGLLDKLT
+2596 NVTFGLLDKIT

-2614 LPTDQYRIT
+2614 LPSDQYRIT

-2667 HKSSAPSEVLAQLI
+2667 HRSSAPSEVLAQLI
-2681 VNSTISKLSNENTFP
+2681 ANSTIAKLSNENTFP

-2759 TANDLSKGLNSRAI
+2759 TANDLSKGLNSRAVL
-2773 IDLIS
+2773 DLIS

-2829 KGLDYTPIGLVR
+2829 KGLDYTPIGLAR

-2854 KMDADK
+2854 KMEADK

-2922 NIFGTSGM
+2922 NVFGTSGI

-2984 TQVLMNRAG
+2984 TQVLMNRTG

-3037 AYALPR
+3037 AYTLPR

-3059 WMDRWY
+3059 WMDKWY
-3065 DAIAGVAV
+3065 AAIAGVAV
-3073 NYGTPIKVKRRVAS
+3073 NYGTPVKVKRRVAS

-3122 LYYGKLNNNS
+3122 LYYGELNNNS

>member
-151 VKGLLQSQVAY
+151 VKGLLQSQIAY

-189 PQGLLEGGLSKIGAV
+189 PQGLLEDSIGKVGAI
-204 YNIFEGVINAIAAG
+204 YNVFEGVINAIAAG

-223 SDLDA
+223 DDLNA
-228 SGNIAVVENMDKAFR
+228 AGNIAVVENMDKAFR
-243 AAFAGTGWDETAIDW
+243 AAFADTGWDDTAIDW
-258 LRKNIFFYEEGDY
+258 LQKNIFFYEEGDY
-271 AQGFARYTYSAAE
+271 AQGFARYTYSAAK

-315 AQVSYYTG
+315 AQVSYYAG
-323 MASSNMQELFRDD
+323 MASSNMQELFRDN

-359 VEKTLGV
+359 VEQTLGV
-366 MFGNTSLDNIAFGYG
+366 MFGSTSLDNMAFGYG

-575 KYQKAEEI
+575 KYQKVEEI
-583 KELTNLMAI
+583 KKLNNLMAI

-615 LAGEVVTITK
+615 LAGEVKTITK
-625 KSTKQEIAE
+625 NNTKQEIAE

-658 VVQNGTGITETET
+658 VVENGSGITETET

-773 ENITKQDIAIVKE
+773 ENITKQDIAIIKD

-862 KQKMLSDLKSTEIE
+862 KQKMLSDLKSTKIE
-876 VVKTALKKLVTEFE
+876 VVKTALNKLVTEFE

-898 GHIYLEYDGNPLKAE
+898 GHVYLEYDGNPLKAE

-941 MATQGSVSPSSC
+941 MAAQGSVSPNSC

-978 VVKEGFARSY
+978 VVKEGLARSY

-1003 IDYKAETALIKK
+1003 MDYKAETALIKK

-1064 PMHTFMYLRDFIFNK
+1064 PMHTFMYLRDFVFNK

-1129 EIDGTADVDISECID
+1129 EIDGTASVDISDCID

-1210 QIARLKE
+1210 QIAKLKE

-1319 KRTSTGQ
+1319 KRTATGKI
-1326 VQKIIMPWGTEYDRT
+1326 QKIIMPWGTEYNQNGIID
-1341 GVVSQKVVSK
+1341 QKITSK
-1351 SLKYEAGTGYVMTV
+1351 SLGYMPGIGYTMSV
-1365 NNVVNDS
+1365 NNIVSDS
-1372 AMYKR
+1372 VSFQR
-1377 VQAEIKH
+1377 VQQQIKQTIAK
-1384 VLGNELRRQGYTN
+1384 ELVAQGYN
-1397 EMAIAK
+1397 KDIAAVS
-1403 RAIFE
+1403 RLIFN
-1408 GLRSTPNITNPEVFN
+1408 GLRSTPNITNQQVFDNFWSNIEKQTGLQFSENARLDWTAFN
-1423 RFWANIEQKTGLRFD
+1423 RLSGV
-1438 QEARRDWANF
+1438 
-1448 NSLGNAEKLVL
+1448 EKLVL
-1459 SVYPTTSP
+1459 SVFPTTSP
-1467 YSVDTEFVPVP
+1467 YEVESEFIPVP
-1478 VLQIRSN
+1478 VIQV
-1485 SKTQYIACTNI
+1485 KTKDRNFYFASTNI
-1496 GGDNIGTAVKELQ
+1496 NGDNIKTGIRELRNAGYLGGKET
-1509 RGGYIDA
+1509 
-1516 NASVKVSVENI
+1516 VKVSVQNVRVESLLNATAMTNNI
-1527 QVGSLFDA
+1527 V
-1535 FSLTT
+1535 
-1540 NTIRLRSDFTSVP
+1540 RLQSDFTSVP
-1553 ATKMI
+1553 ITKVI
-1558 KLDNIIKGKTVTIL
+1558 TIDSIIRDKKITIL
-1572 GLDNIQTYADKV
+1572 GMSDVFDFATKV
-1584 LSTYDSSDR
+1584 LTNYDTSDR
-1593 NLIGST
+1593 AKIGT
-1599 NRRLAY
+1599 ANRKLAM
-1605 VNRDMLTDIE
+1605 VNRNMLNDIE
-1615 QNTDLKFD
+1615 AKPKMTFD
-1623 DWYSK
+1623 DWYNVNSWNLIIAEK
-1628 NKDKAT
+1628 MYYDVFKA
-1634 KAEVAYYQR
+1634 
-1643 FKDGTFDK
+1643 GTFTK
-1651 AEFHSQF
+1651 EEFHKQF
-1658 MQYLHDVFD
+1658 MQYIRDCFD
-1667 VQKSALLNEYMWNSG
+1667 VQHSKLLSTYMWDSG

-1690 ATSNL
+1690 RKTQL
-1695 KDKLATEIKSTPG
+1695 KDNLVKEIRDTPD
-1708 MYQKMMNIARFQIAP
+1708 MYRKMMNIARFQIAP
-1723 MLSYNEFMNT
+1723 MLSYDEFMNM
-1733 DIPFVRVTTQTESGK
+1733 DMPFIRITTQSETEK
-1748 RAFSGASLGTVNLD
+1748 VVFSGTSLGTVNLD
-1762 TQLGLV
+1762 TQLGL
-1768 TSGDTTP
+1768 TENENIP
-1775 YKLYVGTV
+1775 YKMYVGVV
-1783 KPKQALG
+1783 KPKQGLG
-1790 FTTSGEYEVLLPT
+1790 FTTSGEYEILLPS
-1803 DITQSADKYTIVAKN
+1803 DITQSADKYTVVFKGGT
-1818 DKFYLLGEEY
+1818 FYLLGEEY
-1828 GDIAEQIKD
+1828 GDIADQIKG
-1837 VDMRSAEGVPLDTTF
+1837 VTMESKEGVPLDTTF

-1864 VSHEAAQ
+1864 VSHESAQ

-1892 ALNANS
+1892 ALNINS

-1964 ISNLKTLLVLMDQ
+1964 IPNLKTLLVLMDQ

-1990 KYAEVH
+1990 KYAEAH

-2007 TGTTAESLNMVI
+2007 TGTTAESLNMVT

-2030 LFGKLKTAFNLY
+2030 LFSKLKTVFNIY
-2042 RGMEYIDTY
+2042 RGKEYVDTY
-2051 EGKKAMLVPMMA
+2051 ESSKLMLVPMMS

-2077 DIRWTGIKDI
+2077 DIRWTGIKEI

-2100 GEEELDAY
+2100 GEEELDKY

-2115 GNNLSGIVKQEEK
+2115 GNNLSGIVKQEDKTE
-2128 VDWLINYYIDKDLE
+2128 WLINYYIDKDLE

-2162 YNDSFDEFTDS
+2162 YTKSFDEFTDS

-2182 ITSESVGRKVTSK
+2182 ITSESVGRKVTSE

-2256 KVSPTMGLAGAENVL
+2256 KVAPTMGLAGAENVL

-2400 VDEILNFYE
+2400 IEEILNFYE

-2442 DNMIPLSDAN
+2442 DNMIPLSDTN

-2470 LSISREAQEIINPTA
+2470 LSISREAQEIINPTE

-2561 KWQRAAMLSSIGTW
+2561 KWQRAAMLSSISTW

-2614 LPTDQYRIT
+2614 LPSDQYRIT

-2681 VNSTISKLSNENTFP
+2681 ANSTIAKLSNENTFP
-2696 EGNHWWSKPFMAAGN
+2696 KGNHWWSKPFMAAGN

-2759 TANDLSKGLNSRAI
+2759 TANDLSKGLNSRAVL
-2773 IDLIS
+2773 DLIS

-2841 AIKNYIKLENFAK
+2841 AIKNYVKLENFAK
-2854 KMDADK
+2854 KMEADK
-2860 EMQVAPSSRFATYLV
+2860 EMQIAPSSRFATYLV
-2875 KRQLGSGIIGT
+2875 KRQFGSGIIGT

-2922 NIFGTSGM
+2922 NVFGTSGI

-2984 TQVLMNRAG
+2984 TQVLMNRTG

-3032 ILPSL
+3032 VLPSL

-3065 DAIAGVAV
+3065 AAIAGVAV
-3073 NYGTPIKVKRRVAS
+3073 NYGTPVKVKRRVAS

-3113 TTEQTGRLN
+3113 TTEQTGKLN
-3122 LYYGKLNNNS
+3122 LYYGELNHNS

>member
-1 MNLLYIKI
+1 
-9 SQSRLILIYGKDIS
+9 
-23 IGMEN
+23 MEN
-28 TKGVCMAKGYFTA
+28 TKGVCMAKSYFTA

-162 NKATALYN
+162 NKATTLYN

-189 PQGLLEGGLSKIGAV
+189 PQGLLEDSIGKVGAI
-204 YNIFEGVINAIAAG
+204 YNVFEGVINAIAAG

-223 SDLDA
+223 NDLNA
-228 SGNIAVVENMDKAFR
+228 AGNIAVVENMDKAFR
-243 AAFAGTGWDETAIDW
+243 AAFADTGWDDTAIDW
-258 LRKNIFFYEEGDY
+258 LQKNIFFYEEGDY
-271 AQGFARYTYSAAE
+271 AQGFARYTYSAAK

-359 VEKTLGV
+359 VEQTLGV
-366 MFGNTSLDNIAFGYG
+366 MFGSTSLDNMAFGYG

-615 LAGEVVTITK
+615 LAGEVTTITK
-625 KSTKQEIAE
+625 KNTKQEIAE

-640 NVVDTIQKMLN
+640 NVVDTIQKMLE

-658 VVQNGTGITETET
+658 VVENGSGITETET

-717 MVGPNGTPYTP
+717 MIGPNGTPYTP

-773 ENITKQDIAIVKE
+773 ENITKQDIAIVKD

-862 KQKMLSDLKSTEIE
+862 KQKMLSDLKSTKIE

-898 GHIYLEYDGNPLKAE
+898 GHVYLEYDGNPLKAE

-941 MATQGSVSPSSC
+941 MAAQGSVSPNSC

-978 VVKEGFARSY
+978 VVKEGLARSY

-1045 RLQSDTVKADV
+1045 RLQSDKVKADV

-1064 PMHTFMYLRDFIFNK
+1064 PMHTFMYLRDFVFNK

-1169 GEVVIDRTTYGYY
+1169 GELVIDRITYGYY

-1210 QIARLKE
+1210 QIAKLKE

-1251 FLPKLARRNKA
+1251 FLPKLARKNKA

-1319 KRTSTGQ
+1319 KRTATGKI
-1326 VQKIIMPWGTEYDRT
+1326 QKIIMPWGTEYNQNGIID
-1341 GVVSQKVVSK
+1341 QKITSK
-1351 SLKYEAGTGYVMTV
+1351 SLGYMPGIGYTMSV
-1365 NNVVNDS
+1365 NNIVSDS
-1372 AMYKR
+1372 VSFQK
-1377 VQAEIKH
+1377 VQQQIKQTIAK
-1384 VLGNELRRQGYTN
+1384 ELVAQGYN
-1397 EMAIAK
+1397 KDIAAVS
-1403 RAIFE
+1403 RLIFN
-1408 GLRSTPNITNPEVFN
+1408 GLRSTPNITTQQVFDNFWSNIEKQTGLQFSENARLDWTAFN
-1423 RFWANIEQKTGLRFD
+1423 RLSGV
-1438 QEARRDWANF
+1438 
-1448 NSLGNAEKLVL
+1448 EKLVL
-1459 SVYPTTSP
+1459 SVFPTTSP
-1467 YSVDTEFVPVP
+1467 YEVESEFIPVP
-1478 VLQIRSN
+1478 VIQV
-1485 SKTQYIACTNI
+1485 KTKDRNFYFASTNI
-1496 GGDNIGTAVKELQ
+1496 NGDNIKTGIRELRNAGYLGGKET
-1509 RGGYIDA
+1509 
-1516 NASVKVSVENI
+1516 VKVSVQNVRVESLLNASAITNNI
-1527 QVGSLFDA
+1527 V
-1535 FSLTT
+1535 
-1540 NTIRLRSDFTSVP
+1540 RLQSDFTSVP
-1553 ATKMI
+1553 VTKVI
-1558 KLDNIIKGKTVTIL
+1558 TIDSIIRDKKITIL
-1572 GLDNIQTYADKV
+1572 GMSDVFDFATKV
-1584 LSTYDSSDR
+1584 LTNYDTSDR
-1593 NLIGST
+1593 AKIGT
-1599 NRRLAY
+1599 ANRKLAM
-1605 VNRDMLTDIE
+1605 VNRNMLNDIE
-1615 QNTDLKFD
+1615 AKPKMTFD
-1623 DWYSK
+1623 DWYNVNSWNLIIAEK
-1628 NKDKAT
+1628 MYYDVFKA
-1634 KAEVAYYQR
+1634 
-1643 FKDGTFDK
+1643 GTFTK
-1651 AEFHSQF
+1651 EEFHKQF
-1658 MQYLHDVFD
+1658 MQYIRDCFD
-1667 VQKSALLNEYMWNSG
+1667 VQHSKLLSTYMWDSG

-1690 ATSNL
+1690 RKTQL
-1695 KDKLATEIKSTPG
+1695 KDNLVKEIRDTPD
-1708 MYQKMMNIARFQIAP
+1708 MYRKMMNIARFQIAP
-1723 MLSYNEFMNT
+1723 MLSYDEFMNM
-1733 DIPFVRVTTQTESGK
+1733 DMPFIRITTQSETEK
-1748 RAFSGASLGTVNLD
+1748 VVFSGTSLGTVNLD
-1762 TQLGLV
+1762 TQLGL
-1768 TSGDTTP
+1768 TENENIP
-1775 YKLYVGTV
+1775 YKMYVGVV
-1783 KPKQALG
+1783 KPKQGLG
-1790 FTTSGEYEVLLPT
+1790 FTTSGEYEILLPS
-1803 DITQSADKYTIVAKN
+1803 DITQSADKYTVVFKGGT
-1818 DKFYLLGEEY
+1818 FYLLGEEY
-1828 GDIAEQIKD
+1828 GDIADQIKG
-1837 VDMRSAEGVPLDTTF
+1837 VTMESKEGVPLDTTF

-1892 ALNANS
+1892 SLNANS

-1964 ISNLKTLLVLMDQ
+1964 IPNLKTLLVLMDQ

-1990 KYAEVH
+1990 KYAEAH

-2128 VDWLINYYIDKDLE
+2128 VDWLINYYIDKDFE

-2182 ITSESVGRKVTSK
+2182 ITSEGVGRKVSSA

-2215 ARSTARKIISRL
+2215 ARSVARKIISRL

-2280 LDEALEEVLAGKYGT
+2280 LDEALEEVLAGKYGS

-2338 ITSMDSTTVPNTLQK
+2338 ITSMDSTAVPNTLQK

-2400 VDEILNFYE
+2400 IEEILNFYE

-2414 PSGESSETF
+2414 PSGESSDTF

-2442 DNMIPLSDAN
+2442 DNMIPLSDTN

-2588 NKASDGIG
+2588 NKASDSLG
-2596 NFTFGLLDKLT
+2596 NATFGLLDKIT

-2614 LPTDQYRIT
+2614 LPSDQYRIT

-2681 VNSTISKLSNENTFP
+2681 ANSTIAKLSNENTFP

-2759 TANDLSKGLNSRAI
+2759 TANDLSKGLNSRAVL
-2773 IDLIS
+2773 DLIS

-2829 KGLDYTPIGLVR
+2829 KGLDYTPIGLAR

-2854 KMDADK
+2854 KMEADK

-2922 NIFGTSGM
+2922 NVFGTSGI

-3037 AYALPR
+3037 AYTLPR

-3059 WMDRWY
+3059 WMDKWY
-3065 DAIAGVAV
+3065 AAIAGVAV
-3073 NYGTPIKVKRRVAS
+3073 NYGTPVKVKRRVAS
-3087 QLEVLATSLGV
+3087 PLEVLATSLGV
-3098 SKGELTGRYNDIGNL
+3098 SKGELTGRYTDIGNL

-3122 LYYGKLNNNS
+3122 LYYGELNNNS

-3157 NQMTDK
+3157 NKMTDK

-3205 GVRNVYIKSDT
+3205 GIRNVYIKSDT

>member
-1 MNLLYIKI
+1 
-9 SQSRLILIYGKDIS
+9 
-23 IGMEN
+23 MEN
-28 TKGVCMAKGYFTA
+28 TKGVCMAKSYFKA

-65 DWNKYLAQGKIA
+65 DWNKYLAQGRID

-87 KKVNYD
+87 KNINYD
-93 TFANELDGI
+93 TFATDLDGL

-119 GNKLDKVEKTKEIV
+119 GNKIDKVEKSKDVV
-133 NEDGTKSTQKFET
+133 NEDGTKSTKKFET

-151 VKGLLQSQVAY
+151 VKGLLQSQIAY

-170 ESAQLKASRDKVGD
+170 ESARLKESRDKVGD

-189 PQGLLEGGLSKIGAV
+189 PQGLLEDSIGKVGAV
-204 YNIFEGVINAIAAG
+204 YNLFEGVINAIAAG

-223 SDLDA
+223 NDLGA
-228 SGNIAVVENMDKAFR
+228 SGNIAVVENMNNAFR
-243 AAFAGTGWDETAIDW
+243 AAFADTGWDEAAIDW
-258 LRKNIFFYEEGDY
+258 LQKNIFFYEEGDY
-271 AQGFARYTYSAAE
+271 AQGFARYTYSAAK

-310 GLAKT
+310 GIAKT
-315 AQVSYYTG
+315 AQVAYYTG
-323 MASSNMQELFRDD
+323 MASSNMQELFRDE
-336 TMLTRPTLELIANAS
+336 TMVTRPTFELVANAS

-366 MFGNTSLDNIAFGYG
+366 MFGNTSLDNMAFGYG

-402 QEGMEEYFQDYSA
+402 QEGMEEYFQDFSA

-455 LARAATTKRVS
+455 LARVATTKRVS

-485 FEYNLTMRSMLDTIN
+485 FEYNLTMRSLLDTIN
-500 ELDFDKMSTDEQ
+500 ELDFDKMSNQEQ

-543 ILNRVQQGKK
+543 ILDRVNQGKK
-553 VTSEDVRNS
+553 VTSEQVRNS

-575 KYQKAEEI
+575 KYQQVEQI
-583 KELTNLMAI
+583 KELNNLMAI

-600 RKNKAELAQEIQDLK
+600 RKSKAELAQAIQDLK
-615 LAGEVVTITK
+615 LAGEITTITTNN
-625 KSTKQEIAE
+625 TKQEIAE
-634 TLDVSD
+634 ALNVSD
-640 NVVDTIQKMLN
+640 NVVDTIEKMLN
-651 GTGKELI
+651 GTGKEVI
-658 VVQNGTGITETET
+658 VVENGTGIVETET

-707 SDAFNDIREI
+707 TEAFDDIREL

-728 QQFMTMLLYDDNF
+728 QQFMTMLLYDENF
-741 AYSVLYNGDKD
+741 AYCVLYNGDKD

-773 ENITKQDIAIVKE
+773 ENITKKDIAIIKE
-786 RLHKVLYN
+786 RLSKVLYN

-804 GDVEQSTILSS
+804 GDVEQSTILSAN
-815 DEKKQLKANNWQRGI
+815 EKKQLKANNWQRGI
-830 YANIMDRNEFPS
+830 YANIMERNELPS

-856 KTDEST
+856 KTNEST
-862 KQKMLSDLKSTEIE
+862 KQKLLSDLKSDKIE

-920 HNVTIDQILSG
+920 HNVTIDQILNG

-941 MATQGSVSPSSC
+941 MAAQGSVSPTSC

-966 HEFVPDFTKGTV
+966 HEFVPNFTEGTV
-978 VVKEGFARSY
+978 IVKEGLARSY
-988 GSKTALQQATDISAD
+988 GSKSALQRATDISAD

-1020 YDIFGKDVTKF
+1020 YNIFGKDVTKF

-1039 DVIKDP
+1039 DIIKDP
-1045 RLQSDTVKADV
+1045 QLQSDAVKAEV
-1056 KAKYGDNS
+1056 KEKYNDNS
-1064 PMHTFMYLRDFIFNK
+1064 PMHTFMYLRDFIFKQSN
-1079 SGGNESILVDNSGNY
+1079 GNESILVDNNGNY
-1094 YIATIAGSD
+1094 YIATIAGSE
-1103 KVGAKA
+1103 KVGTKA
-1109 LNDNRAFKSIDEALQ
+1109 LSDNNSFKPINEALQ

-1129 EIDGTADVDISECID
+1129 EIDGTADVDISDCID

-1155 APEVIFEAMAYRED
+1155 APEVVFEAMSYREN
-1169 GEVVIDRTTYGYY
+1169 GEIVIDRSTHGYY
-1182 DEDSNTIII
+1182 DEDSNTIVI
-1191 NSNAFR
+1191 NSNALR

-1210 QIARLKE
+1210 QIAKLKE

-1251 FLPKLARRNKA
+1251 FLPKLARQNKA
-1262 GAEAIIKDMRKHFP
+1262 GVEAIIKDIRKHFP
-1276 TAFGNEYNYKKDLE
+1276 TAFGKDYNYKKDLE

-1311 LNMYPLVI
+1311 LNLYPLVI
-1319 KRTSTGQ
+1319 KRTATGHI
-1326 VQKIIMPWGTEYDRT
+1326 QKIIMPWGTEYDRT

-1351 SLKYEAGTGYVMTV
+1351 SLTYESGIGYQMAV
-1365 NNVVNDS
+1365 NNITNDS
-1372 AMYKR
+1372 PMFQR
-1377 VQAEIKH
+1377 VQQEIKRIIAK
-1384 VLGNELRRQGYTN
+1384 ELLAQGYTKELASLSKIVVN
-1397 EMAIAK
+1397 AIK
-1403 RAIFE
+1403 
-1408 GLRSTPNITNPEVFN
+1408 STPTITNQQMFDDFWNSIEKQTGLHFSENARLDWLGFN
-1423 RFWANIEQKTGLRFD
+1423 RLSNI
-1438 QEARRDWANF
+1438 
-1448 NSLGNAEKLVL
+1448 EKLVL
-1459 SVYPTTSP
+1459 NIFPTSSP
-1467 YSVDTEFVPVP
+1467 YDVETEFIPMPVIQ
-1478 VLQIRSN
+1478 V
-1485 SKTQYIACTNI
+1485 KTKDRTFYFASTNI
-1496 GGDNIGTAVKELQ
+1496 GGDNIKTAIKEL
-1509 RGGYIDA
+1509 RNIGYLGGKET
-1516 NASVKVSVENI
+1516 VKVAVQNI
-1527 QVGSLFDA
+1527 QIGSLFNA
-1535 FSLTT
+1535 FNVTDNVVLLQNGFTSVPVTKTITLDSLF
-1540 NTIRLRSDFTSVP
+1540 NGKKITIIGMDSISDFTS
-1553 ATKMI
+1553 
-1558 KLDNIIKGKTVTIL
+1558 
-1572 GLDNIQTYADKV
+1572 KV
-1584 LSTYDSSDR
+1584 LSTYDTSDR
-1593 NLIGST
+1593 FKIGEA
-1599 NRRLAY
+1599 NRKLAY
-1605 VNRDMLTDIE
+1605 INRDMLTDIE
-1615 QNTDLKFD
+1615 RNPNLKFE
-1623 DWYSK
+1623 DWYQYTSSK
-1628 NKDKAT
+1628 LI
-1634 KAEVAYYQR
+1634 KAEIMYYEV
-1643 FKDGTFDK
+1643 FKSGTFTK
-1651 AEFHSQF
+1651 EEFHKQF
-1658 MQYLHDVFD
+1658 MQYVRDCFD
-1667 VQKSALLNEYMWNSG
+1667 VQQSELLSEYMWNSG
-1682 MMSASDPR
+1682 AMSASDPR
-1690 ATSNL
+1690 RKTDL
-1695 KDKLATEIKSTPG
+1695 KNKLAAEIKATPG

-1723 MLSYNEFMNT
+1723 MLSYNEFMNM
-1733 DIPFVRVTTQTESGK
+1733 DIPFIRITTQTETENVT
-1748 RAFSGASLGTVNLD
+1748 FSGTSLGTVNLD
-1762 TQLGLV
+1762 TQLGLTDFEGV
-1768 TSGDTTP
+1768 PLKMYIGI
-1775 YKLYVGTV
+1775 V
-1783 KPKQALG
+1783 KPKQGLG
-1790 FTTSGEYEVLLPT
+1790 FTTSGEYEILLPPT
-1803 DITQSADKYTIVAKN
+1803 ITQSADKYTVVAKSGA
-1818 DKFYLLGEEY
+1818 FYLLGEEY
-1828 GDIAEQIKD
+1828 GDIAEQIKG
-1837 VDMRSAEGVPLDTTF
+1837 VTMMSNEGVPLDTTF

-1864 VSHEAAQ
+1864 ISHEAAQ
-1871 NSNLKYYVKPN
+1871 NTNLKYYAKPG

-1892 ALNANS
+1892 NLNANS

-1909 VNMIKNGR
+1909 VNMIKNGK

-1929 RAWNIDYYR
+1929 KVWNIDYYR

-1964 ISNLKTLLVLMDQ
+1964 IPNLKTLLVLMDQ
-1977 GMADYYAARVTIL
+1977 GMDDYYAARVTIL
-1990 KYAEVH
+1990 KYGEEH

-2001 ISKLLT
+2001 VQKLLT
-2007 TGTTAESLNMVI
+2007 TSTNAENLSMVVK
-2019 NYIKTAPELKE
+2019 YIKTAPELKE
-2030 LFGKLKTAFNLY
+2030 LFDKLKKAFNIY
-2042 RGMEYIDTY
+2042 RGMQYIDMY
-2051 EGKKAMLVPMMA
+2051 EGKKAMLVPMMN

-2077 DIRWTGIKDI
+2077 DVRWTGIKDM
-2087 QSKYAGKAKVGKE
+2087 QNRYSGKVTAGKE
-2100 GEEELDAY
+2100 GDEQIDAY
-2108 ENTADTS
+2108 ENIADTS
-2115 GNNLSGIVKQEEK
+2115 GNNYSGIVKQEDKIE
-2128 VDWLINYYIDKDLE
+2128 WLINYYIDNDLE
-2142 GRSWK
+2142 GRSYN
-2147 STQEAIVE
+2147 STHEAIAA

-2162 YNDSFDEFTDS
+2162 YSDSFDEFTDS

-2182 ITSESVGRKVTSK
+2182 ITSEGVGRKVTSST
-2195 NIIKESTGAKPLTV
+2195 IIKESSNAKPLSI
-2209 RGTYEH
+2209 RGTYDH
-2215 ARSTARKIISRL
+2215 ARNTARKIIGRL
-2227 TTEQLAKFVEKHPD
+2227 TTEQLAKFVAKHPD

-2249 FKYPEMQ
+2249 FKYPDMQ
-2256 KVSPTMGLAGAENVL
+2256 KISPTMSLAGSENVL

-2280 LDEALEEVLAGKYGT
+2280 LDKALEEVLSGKYGL

-2318 AMNQKAKGKQVE
+2318 AMNQKVKGKQVE
-2330 VIVEGSGL
+2330 VIVEGSGV
-2338 ITSMDSTTVPNTLQK
+2338 ITSMDSTAIPDTLQK
-2353 VFETEFSE
+2353 VFETEFSK
-2361 TAKTEVKYFSDEDDY
+2361 AVKTEVKYLSDEDDY

-2385 VDQNAETLMELTEQD
+2385 VDQNAEALMELTEQEI
-2400 VDEILNFYE
+2400 DEIIDFYE

-2414 PSGESSETF
+2414 PSGDSSETF
-2423 IRFNAIR
+2423 VRFNAIR
-2430 QYMIMYIYKLGE
+2430 QYMLMYIYKLGE
-2442 DNMIPLSDAN
+2442 DNMIPLSDVN

-2470 LSISREAQEIINPTA
+2470 LSISREAQEVINPTLV
-2485 MILKS
+2485 IINS

-2497 EVDDQDIDDLR
+2497 DVDDNDIEDLR
-2508 MTVKRD
+2508 MTVKKD
-2514 YTARA
+2514 YTVQA

-2533 MNKILRKIEKDAI
+2533 INKILRKIEKDAI
-2546 VKLQGKPRNK
+2546 VKIQGKPRNK
-2556 VDMIL
+2556 VDTII
-2561 KWQRAAMLSSIGTW
+2561 KWQQAAMLSSIGTW
-2575 ARNAASNVLLDIT
+2575 VRNGASNVLLNVT
-2588 NKASDGIG
+2588 NKVSDTIG
-2596 NFTFGLLDKLT
+2596 NATFGLLDKIT
-2607 KSDQKRK
+2607 KADQKRK
-2614 LPTDQYRIT
+2614 LPSDQYQIT
-2623 GTKLDKTDASDRVL
+2623 GTKLNKSDSSDRVL
-2637 IDFIDKTIRA
+2637 IDFIDKTVRA
-2647 SGIMDLIAD
+2647 SGIMDLVAD

-2667 HKSSAPSEVLAQLI
+2667 HRSSAPSEVLAQLI
-2681 VNSTISKLSNENTFP
+2681 LNSTISKLSNENTFP
-2696 EGNHWWSKPFMAAGN
+2696 EGNHWWSKPIMAVGN
-2711 GMAKLLYGYT
+2711 GMTKLLYGYT

-2759 TANDLSKGLNSRAI
+2759 TANDLNKGLNSRAI
-2773 IDLIS
+2773 IDIVS

-2794 FNKLDG
+2794 FNKFDS

-2805 TGDGGYF
+2805 TGDAGYF
-2812 IWKQIEPFAAAG
+2812 IWKQFEPFAAAG

-2841 AIKNYIKLENFAK
+2841 AIKNYIKLEKFANKMEASK
-2854 KMDADK
+2854 KL
-2860 EMQVAPSSRFATYLV
+2860 QVSPSSRFATYLV

-2886 IGTIAGCFLAGLG
+2886 IGTIIGCFLVGLG

-2911 LYIGNLSVDIS
+2911 LYVGNISVDIS
-2922 NIFGTSGM
+2922 NVFGTSGI

-2960 SFDSMF
+2960 SCDSMF

-2993 SSFAMFVPNLLKT
+2993 SSFAMFVPNMLKT

-3037 AYALPR
+3037 AYALPK

-3065 DAIAGVAV
+3065 EAIAGVAI
-3073 NYGTPIKVKRRVAS
+3073 NYGSPIKVKRRIAS
-3087 QLEVLATSLGV
+3087 QTEVLATSLGV
-3098 SKGELTGRYNDIGNL
+3098 SKGELNGRYNDIGNL
-3113 TTEQTGRLN
+3113 TTEQVGRLN
-3122 LYYGKLNNNS
+3122 LYYGELNKES

-3191 YYGTEDEVKKLIQL
+3191 YYTNEDELRKLIKL
-3205 GVRNVYIKSDT
+3205 GIRNVYIKNNIRS
-3216 RTGFVK
+3216 GFVK

>member
-9 SQSRLILIYGKDIS
+9 SQSRLILIYSKDIS

-151 VKGLLQSQVAY
+151 VKGLLQSQIAY

-223 SDLDA
+223 NDLNA
-228 SGNIAVVENMDKAFR
+228 AGNIAVVENMDKAFR
-243 AAFAGTGWDETAIDW
+243 AAFADTGWDETAIDW

-315 AQVSYYTG
+315 AQVSYYAG
-323 MASSNMQELFRDD
+323 MASSNMQELFRDN

-359 VEKTLGV
+359 VEQTLGA
-366 MFGNTSLDNIAFGYG
+366 MFGSTSLDNMAFGYG

-575 KYQKAEEI
+575 KYQKVEEI

-600 RKNKAELAQEIQDLK
+600 RKNKAELAQEIQDLR

-658 VVQNGTGITETET
+658 VVENGSGITETET

-862 KQKMLSDLKSTEIE
+862 KQKMLSDLKSTKIE
-876 VVKTALKKLVTEFE
+876 VVKTALNKLVTEFE

-898 GHIYLEYDGNPLKAE
+898 GHVYLEYDGNPLKAE

-920 HNVTIDQILSG
+920 HNVTIDQILNG

-941 MATQGSVSPSSC
+941 MAAQGSVSPNSC
-953 VKYFQDLYKNEYR
+953 VKYFQALYNNEYR

-978 VVKEGFARSY
+978 IVKEGLARSY

-1064 PMHTFMYLRDFIFNK
+1064 PMHTFMYLRDFVFNK

-1094 YIATIAGSD
+1094 YIATIVGSD

-1129 EIDGTADVDISECID
+1129 EIDGTASVDISECID

-1210 QIARLKE
+1210 QIAKLKE

-1251 FLPKLARRNKA
+1251 FLPKLARKNKA

-1319 KRTSTGQ
+1319 KRTATGKI
-1326 VQKIIMPWGTEYDRT
+1326 QKIIMPWGTEYNQNGIID
-1341 GVVSQKVVSK
+1341 QKITSK
-1351 SLKYEAGTGYVMTV
+1351 SLGYMPGIGYTMSV
-1365 NNVVNDS
+1365 NNIVSDS
-1372 AMYKR
+1372 VSFQR
-1377 VQAEIKH
+1377 VQQQIKQTIAK
-1384 VLGNELRRQGYTN
+1384 ELVAQGYN
-1397 EMAIAK
+1397 KDIAAVS
-1403 RAIFE
+1403 RLIFN
-1408 GLRSTPNITNPEVFN
+1408 GLRSTPNITTQQVFDNFWSNIEKQTGLQFSENARLDWTAFN
-1423 RFWANIEQKTGLRFD
+1423 RLSGV
-1438 QEARRDWANF
+1438 
-1448 NSLGNAEKLVL
+1448 EKLVL
-1459 SVYPTTSP
+1459 SVFPTTSP
-1467 YSVDTEFVPVP
+1467 YEVESEFVPVP
-1478 VLQIRSN
+1478 VIQV
-1485 SKTQYIACTNI
+1485 KTKDRNFYFASTNI
-1496 GGDNIGTAVKELQ
+1496 NGDNIKTGIRELRNAGYLGGKET
-1509 RGGYIDA
+1509 
-1516 NASVKVSVENI
+1516 VKVSVQNVRVESLLNASAITNNI
-1527 QVGSLFDA
+1527 V
-1535 FSLTT
+1535 
-1540 NTIRLRSDFTSVP
+1540 RLQSDFTSVP
-1553 ATKMI
+1553 VTKVI
-1558 KLDNIIKGKTVTIL
+1558 TIDSIIRDKKITIL
-1572 GLDNIQTYADKV
+1572 GMSDVFDFATKV
-1584 LSTYDSSDR
+1584 LTNYYTSDR
-1593 NLIGST
+1593 AKIGT
-1599 NRRLAY
+1599 ANRKLAM
-1605 VNRDMLTDIE
+1605 VNRNMLNDIE
-1615 QNTDLKFD
+1615 AKPKMTFD
-1623 DWYSK
+1623 DWYNVNSWNLIIAEK
-1628 NKDKAT
+1628 MYYDVFKA
-1634 KAEVAYYQR
+1634 
-1643 FKDGTFDK
+1643 GTFTK
-1651 AEFHSQF
+1651 EEFHRQF
-1658 MQYLHDVFD
+1658 MQYIRDCFD
-1667 VQKSALLNEYMWNSG
+1667 VQHSKLLSTYMWDSG

-1690 ATSNL
+1690 RKTQL
-1695 KDKLATEIKSTPG
+1695 KDNLVKEIRDTPD
-1708 MYQKMMNIARFQIAP
+1708 MYRKMMNIARFQIAP
-1723 MLSYNEFMNT
+1723 MLSYDEFMNM
-1733 DIPFVRVTTQTESGK
+1733 DMPFIRITTQSETEK
-1748 RAFSGASLGTVNLD
+1748 VVFSGTSLGTVNLD
-1762 TQLGLV
+1762 TQLGL
-1768 TSGDTTP
+1768 TENENIP
-1775 YKLYVGTV
+1775 YKMYVGVV
-1783 KPKQALG
+1783 KPKQGLG
-1790 FTTSGEYEVLLPT
+1790 FTTSGEYEILLPS
-1803 DITQSADKYTIVAKN
+1803 DITQSADKYTVVFKGGT
-1818 DKFYLLGEEY
+1818 FYLLGEEY
-1828 GDIAEQIKD
+1828 GDIADQIKG
-1837 VDMRSAEGVPLDTTF
+1837 VTMESKEGVPLDTTF

-1882 QVIQMDPRMQ
+1882 QIIQMDPRMQ
-1892 ALNANS
+1892 ALNINS

-1964 ISNLKTLLVLMDQ
+1964 IPNLKTLLVLMDQ

-1990 KYAEVH
+1990 KYAEAH

-2019 NYIKTAPELKE
+2019 NYIKTTPELKE

-2051 EGKKAMLVPMMA
+2051 EGKKAMLVPMMS

-2128 VDWLINYYIDKDLE
+2128 VDWLINYYIDKDFE

-2182 ITSESVGRKVTSK
+2182 ITSEGVGRKVSSAS
-2195 NIIKESTGAKPLTV
+2195 IIKESTGAKPLTV

-2249 FKYPEMQ
+2249 FKYPDMQ

-2308 IEKLEADLAA
+2308 IDKLEADLAA

-2385 VDQNAETLMELTEQD
+2385 VDQNAEALMELTEQD

-2533 MNKILRKIEKDAI
+2533 INKILRKIEKDAI

-2588 NKASDGIG
+2588 NKASDGLG
-2596 NFTFGLLDKLT
+2596 NATFGLLDKIT
-2607 KSDQKRK
+2607 KADQKRK
-2614 LPTDQYRIT
+2614 LPADQYRIT

-2667 HKSSAPSEVLAQLI
+2667 HRSSAPSEVLAQLI
-2681 VNSTISKLSNENTFP
+2681 ANSTIAKLSNENTFP

-2759 TANDLSKGLNSRAI
+2759 TANDLSKGLNSRAVL
-2773 IDLIS
+2773 DLIS

-2854 KMDADK
+2854 KMEADK
-2860 EMQVAPSSRFATYLV
+2860 EMQVAPSSRFAAYLV

-2922 NIFGTSGM
+2922 NVFGTSGI

-3037 AYALPR
+3037 AYTLPR

-3065 DAIAGVAV
+3065 AAIAGVAV
-3073 NYGTPIKVKRRVAS
+3073 NYGTPVKVKRRVAS

-3098 SKGELTGRYNDIGNL
+3098 SKGELTGRYTDIGNL

-3122 LYYGKLNNNS
+3122 LYYGELNHNS

-3216 RTGFVK
+3216 RTGFVR

>member
-9 SQSRLILIYGKDIS
+9 SQCRLILIYGKDIS

-133 NEDGTKSTQKFET
+133 NDDGTKSTQKFET

-151 VKGLLQSQVAY
+151 VKGLLQSQIAY

-184 VFKAI
+184 IFKAI
-189 PQGLLEGGLSKIGAV
+189 PQGLLEDSIGKVGAI
-204 YNIFEGVINAIAAG
+204 YNVFEGVINAIAAG

-223 SDLDA
+223 NDLNA
-228 SGNIAVVENMDKAFR
+228 AGNIAVVENMDKAFR
-243 AAFAGTGWDETAIDW
+243 AAFADTGWDDTAIDW
-258 LRKNIFFYEEGDY
+258 LQKNIFFYEEGDY
-271 AQGFARYTYSAAE
+271 AQEFARYTYSAAK

-315 AQVSYYTG
+315 AQVSYYAG
-323 MASSNMQELFRDD
+323 MASSNMQELFRDN

-359 VEKTLGV
+359 VEQTLGV
-366 MFGNTSLDNIAFGYG
+366 MFGSTSLDNMAFGYG

-455 LARAATTKRVS
+455 LVRAATTKRVS

-615 LAGEVVTITK
+615 LAGEVKTITK
-625 KSTKQEIAE
+625 KNTKQEIAE

-640 NVVDTIQKMLN
+640 NVVDTIQKMLE

-658 VVQNGTGITETET
+658 VVENGSGITETET

-707 SDAFNDIREI
+707 SDAFNDIRET

-773 ENITKQDIAIVKE
+773 ENITKQDIAIIKD

-842 KEDLNVLEIMVNAY
+842 EEDLNVLEIMVNAY

-862 KQKMLSDLKSTEIE
+862 KQKMLSDLKSTKIE

-920 HNVTIDQILSG
+920 HNVTIDQILNG

-941 MATQGSVSPSSC
+941 MAAQGSVSPNSC

-978 VVKEGFARSY
+978 VVKEGLARSY

-1064 PMHTFMYLRDFIFNK
+1064 PMHTFMYLRDFVFNK

-1129 EIDGTADVDISECID
+1129 EIDGTATVDISDCID

-1210 QIARLKE
+1210 QIAKLKE

-1319 KRTSTGQ
+1319 KRTATGKI
-1326 VQKIIMPWGTEYDRT
+1326 QKIIMPWGTEYNQNGIID
-1341 GVVSQKVVSK
+1341 QKITSK
-1351 SLKYEAGTGYVMTV
+1351 SLGYMPGIGYTMSV
-1365 NNVVNDS
+1365 NNIVSDS
-1372 AMYKR
+1372 VSFQR
-1377 VQAEIKH
+1377 VQQQIKQTIAK
-1384 VLGNELRRQGYTN
+1384 ELVAQGYN
-1397 EMAIAK
+1397 KDIAAVS
-1403 RAIFE
+1403 RLIFN
-1408 GLRSTPNITNPEVFN
+1408 GLRSTPNITTQQVFDNFWSNIEKQTGLQFSENARLDWTAFN
-1423 RFWANIEQKTGLRFD
+1423 RLSGV
-1438 QEARRDWANF
+1438 
-1448 NSLGNAEKLVL
+1448 EKLVL
-1459 SVYPTTSP
+1459 SVFPTTSP
-1467 YSVDTEFVPVP
+1467 YEVESEFIPVP
-1478 VLQIRSN
+1478 VIQV
-1485 SKTQYIACTNI
+1485 KTKDRNFYFASTNI
-1496 GGDNIGTAVKELQ
+1496 NGDNIKTGIRELRNAGYLGGKET
-1509 RGGYIDA
+1509 
-1516 NASVKVSVENI
+1516 VKVSVQNVRVESLLNASAITNNI
-1527 QVGSLFDA
+1527 V
-1535 FSLTT
+1535 
-1540 NTIRLRSDFTSVP
+1540 RLQSDFTSVP
-1553 ATKMI
+1553 VTKVI
-1558 KLDNIIKGKTVTIL
+1558 TIDSIIRDKKITIL
-1572 GLDNIQTYADKV
+1572 GMSDVFDFATKV
-1584 LSTYDSSDR
+1584 LTNYDTSDR
-1593 NLIGST
+1593 AKIGAA
-1599 NRRLAY
+1599 NRKLAM
-1605 VNRDMLTDIE
+1605 VNRNMLNDIE
-1615 QNTDLKFD
+1615 AKPKMTFD
-1623 DWYSK
+1623 DWYNVNSWNLIIAEK
-1628 NKDKAT
+1628 MYYDVFKA
-1634 KAEVAYYQR
+1634 
-1643 FKDGTFDK
+1643 GTFTK
-1651 AEFHSQF
+1651 EEFHKQF
-1658 MQYLHDVFD
+1658 MQYIRDCFD
-1667 VQKSALLNEYMWNSG
+1667 VQHSKLLSTYMWDSG

-1690 ATSNL
+1690 RKTQL
-1695 KDKLATEIKSTPG
+1695 KDNLVKEIRDTPD
-1708 MYQKMMNIARFQIAP
+1708 MYRKMMNIARFQIAP
-1723 MLSYNEFMNT
+1723 MLSYDEFMNM
-1733 DIPFVRVTTQTESGK
+1733 DMPFIRITTQSETEK
-1748 RAFSGASLGTVNLD
+1748 VVFSGTSLGTVNLD
-1762 TQLGLV
+1762 TQLGL
-1768 TSGDTTP
+1768 TENENIP
-1775 YKLYVGTV
+1775 YKMYVGVV
-1783 KPKQALG
+1783 KPKQGLG
-1790 FTTSGEYEVLLPT
+1790 FTTSGEYEILLPS
-1803 DITQSADKYTIVAKN
+1803 DITQSADKYTVVFKGGT
-1818 DKFYLLGEEY
+1818 FYLLGEEY
-1828 GDIAEQIKD
+1828 GDIADQIKG
-1837 VDMRSAEGVPLDTTF
+1837 VTMESKEGVPLDTTF

-1882 QVIQMDPRMQ
+1882 QIIQMDPRMQ
-1892 ALNANS
+1892 SLNANS

-1964 ISNLKTLLVLMDQ
+1964 IPNLKTLLVLMDQ

-1990 KYAEVH
+1990 KYADAH

-2128 VDWLINYYIDKDLE
+2128 VDWLINYYIDKDFE

-2182 ITSESVGRKVTSK
+2182 ITSEGVGRKVTSA

-2256 KVSPTMGLAGAENVL
+2256 KVAPTMGLAGVENVL

-2280 LDEALEEVLAGKYGT
+2280 LDEALEEVLAGKYGS

-2385 VDQNAETLMELTEQD
+2385 VDQNAEALMELTEQD

-2423 IRFNAIR
+2423 IKFNAIR

-2588 NKASDGIG
+2588 NKASDGLG
-2596 NFTFGLLDKLT
+2596 NATFGLLDKIT

-2614 LPTDQYRIT
+2614 LPSDQYRIT

-2637 IDFIDKTIRA
+2637 IDFIDKTVRA

-2681 VNSTISKLSNENTFP
+2681 ANSTIAKLSNENTFP

-2759 TANDLSKGLNSRAI
+2759 TANDLSKGLNSRAVL
-2773 IDLIS
+2773 DLIS

-2829 KGLDYTPIGLVR
+2829 KGLDYTPIGLAR

-2860 EMQVAPSSRFATYLV
+2860 EMQVSPSSRFATYLV

-2922 NIFGTSGM
+2922 NVFGTSGI

-3032 ILPSL
+3032 VLPSL

-3065 DAIAGVAV
+3065 AAIAGVAV
-3073 NYGTPIKVKRRVAS
+3073 NYGTPVKVKRRVAS

-3098 SKGELTGRYNDIGNL
+3098 SKGELTGRYTDIGNL

-3122 LYYGKLNNNS
+3122 LYYGELNHNS